1 MSSYNVVLSTD
12 EATVVAEYTPE
23 KQNRTQYQSEAEL
36 EDAMIRQLQAQ
47 GYEYLELHT
56 SQEMIANLR
65 SCLQELN
72 DYTFTDSEW
81 DRFFKTVIANRGDGI
96 KEKTEKIQK
105 DYIQAFKTDDG
116 TTINIK
122 LIEKQNNDRN
132 SIYKN
137 KLQVIRQYTVTGN
150 FDNRYDVSILVNG
163 LPLVHVELKR
173 RGVPIKEAFNQIDRY
188 QRDSF
193 WADAGLYE
201 YVQIFVI
208 SNGTFTKYY
217 SNSTRFNVV
226 EEHNGKRKAKKTGS
240 SSFEFTSYWADA
252 KNKTIIDLVDFTKT
266 FLAKHAILKILT
278 QFCVFTSNKMLMVM
292 RPYQIA
298 ATEQIVNQI
307 QITENYKKW
316 GKLQAGGYIWHTTGS
331 GKTLTSFKTAQIVSD
346 LSYVDKVM
354 FVVDRQDLDYQTM
367 REYDR
372 FEKGAANGSKN
383 TEKLKKN
390 LDDDTKKIVVTTI
403 QKLDSFIKKYDD
415 HEIFGKKCILIFDEC
430 HRSQFGSMHLLITK
444 KFKKYALFGFTGTPI
459 FAVNTST
466 SGGGRISDASQAFKK
481 KDSKFKL
488 KTTDQ
493 AFGRRLHTYTV
504 VNAINDK
511 NVLPFKVDYVNTMKD
526 NRGDDTLIEAID
538 DEKIILSELR
548 VSNVVRYILEHYNQK
563 TMKAGQ
569 VFNYSTVTNVVD
581 YVANFGK
588 TDDKGE
594 ALVEEIREEVKRQGF
609 NSIFAVSSINA
620 AKVYYEELKK
630 QIKDNPKYKGFKI
643 ATIYSYGV
651 NEDDTSTDYLIDED
665 SDSTDALDVDDR
677 AFLSNAIDEYN
688 KTFNT
693 QYDTSGTLFPNYYK
707 DLSMRV
713 KNGEIDILI
722 VVNMFLTGFDATGL
736 NTLWVDKNLKQH
748 GLIQAFSRTNR
759 ILNAVKAYGNIVCF
773 RDLRKQVDDAIAL
786 FGDEEAKGIVI
797 LKSFKDYYNGYTD
810 TDKNGKQQHH
820 AGYKELVEKL
830 YAEYPLPIDIM
841 GEEKKKQFIKLF
853 GAILRLLNIL
863 RSFDEFAGKEIFT
876 EGELQDYLSYYGV
889 LYDEFKVVIT
899 KDDVSAD
906 IVFEMELVKQ
916 IVVNIDYILNLIKQY
931 HDKHILDK
939 EIPADITRAISSNP
953 ELKPKKELIERFITS
968 LNAESDVMTDWLK
981 FKAEQKEKELQQLIA
996 DEKLKEE
1003 PARALVEKIFR
1014 IGECEPSDAA
1024 IAEILP
1030 PISRF
1035 KAGLLAET
1043 KLRVT
1048 EKLKDFFIRY
1058 FD

>member
-1 MSSYNVVLSTD
+1 MQNYNVVLSTD
-12 EATVVAEYTPE
+12 EATVVAEYSPE
-23 KQNRTQYQSEAEL
+23 KQNRIQYQLEAEL
-36 EDAMIRQLQAQ
+36 EDAMIKQLQAQ

-56 SQEMIANLR
+56 PQEMVDNLR
-65 SCLQELN
+65 ICMQELN
-72 DYTFTDSEW
+72 GYTFADSEW

-116 TTINIK
+116 TTMNIK
-122 LIEKQNNDRN
+122 LIEKQN
-132 SIYKN
+132 IHKN
-137 KLQVIRQYTVTGN
+137 KLQVIHQYATTGN

-163 LPLVHVELKR
+163 LPLVHIELKR

-201 YVQIFVI
+201 YIQIFVI

-266 FLAKHAILKILT
+266 FLAKHAILKVLT

-298 ATEQIVNQI
+298 ATEAIVNQI
-307 QITENYKKW
+307 QIAENYKLW
-316 GKLQAGGYIWHTTGS
+316 GKVKAGGYIWHTTGS
-331 GKTLTSFKTAQIVSD
+331 GKTLTSFKTAQIVSE
-346 LSYVDKVM
+346 LSFVDKVM

-415 HEIFGKKCILIFDEC
+415 HAIFGKKCVLIFDEC
-430 HRSQFGSMHLLITK
+430 HRSQFGSMHMLITK

-459 FAVNTST
+459 FTVNANMSNG
-466 SGGGRISDASQAFKK
+466 SRISDASQAFTKK
-481 KDSKFKL
+481 ESKLHL
-488 KTTDQ
+488 KTTEQ

-504 VNAINDK
+504 VHAINDK
-511 NVLPFKVDYVNTMKD
+511 NVLPFKVDYVNTVKD
-526 NRGDDTLIEAID
+526 NKGDDTLIEAID
-538 DEKIILSELR
+538 DEKILLSEVR
-548 VSNVVRYILEHYNQK
+548 VSNVVRYVLEHYNQK
-563 TMKAGQ
+563 TMKSGQ
-569 VFNYSTVTNVVD
+569 MFNYSTVTNVTD

-588 TDDKGE
+588 TDAMGE
-594 ALVEEIREEVKRQGF
+594 ILIEEVRAEVKRQGF
-609 NSIFAVSSINA
+609 NSIFAVSSIAA
-620 AKVYYEELKK
+620 AKVYYEEFKK
-630 QIKDNPKYKGFKI
+630 QIKANPKYKGFKI

-651 NEDDTSTDYLIDED
+651 NGDDTSTDYLMDED
-665 SDSTDALDVDDR
+665 SDSTDALNVDDR
-677 AFLSNAIDEYN
+677 AFLANAIDEYN
-688 KTFNT
+688 QTFGT

-713 KNGEIDILI
+713 KNGEVDILI

-786 FGDEEAKGIVI
+786 FGDDEAKGIVI
-797 LKSFKDYYNGYTD
+797 LKSFNDYYNGYSD
-810 TDKNGKQQHH
+810 TDKNGKTQHH

-830 YAEYPLPIDIM
+830 YTEYPLPVEII
-841 GEEKKKQFIKLF
+841 GEERKKQFIKLF

-876 EGELQDYLSYYGV
+876 EADLQDYLSYYGE
-889 LYDEFKVVIT
+889 LYDEFKVVVV

-939 EIPADITRAISSNP
+939 EMPADITRAISSNP

-968 LNAESDVMTDWLK
+968 LNAESDVMADWTT
-981 FKAEQKEKELQQLIA
+981 FKAMQKEKELAQLIA

-1030 PISRF
+1030 AISRF

-1043 KLRVT
+1043 KLRVS
-1048 EKLKDFFIRY
+1048 EKLKEFFIRY
-1058 FD
+1058 YD

>member
-1 MSSYNVVLSTD
+1 MQSYNVVLSTD
-12 EATVVAEYTPE
+12 EATVVAEYSPE
-23 KQNRTQYQSEAEL
+23 KQNRKQYQSEAEL
-36 EDAMIRQLQAQ
+36 EDAMIKQLQAQ

-56 SQEMIANLR
+56 PQEMIDNFR
-65 SCLQELN
+65 ICMQELN
-72 DYTFTDSEW
+72 GYTFTDSEW

-116 TTINIK
+116 TTMNIK
-122 LIEKQNNDRN
+122 LIEKQN
-132 SIYKN
+132 IHKN
-137 KLQVIRQYTVTGN
+137 KLQVIHQYATTGN

-163 LPLVHVELKR
+163 LQLVHIELKR

-201 YVQIFVI
+201 YIQIFVI

-298 ATEQIVNQI
+298 ATEAIVNQV
-307 QITENYKKW
+307 QIAENYKRW
-316 GKLQAGGYIWHTTGS
+316 GTIEAGGYIWHTTGS
-331 GKTLTSFKTAQIVSD
+331 GKTLTSFKAAQIVSE
-346 LSYVDKVM
+346 LAFVDKVM

-415 HEIFGKKCILIFDEC
+415 HAIFGNKCILIFDEC

-459 FAVNTST
+459 FTANANT
-466 SGGGRISDASQAFKK
+466 SGGGRISDASQAFTKK
-481 KDSKFKL
+481 ESKFHL
-488 KTTDQ
+488 KTTEQ
-493 AFGRRLHTYTV
+493 AFGRKLHTYTV
-504 VNAINDK
+504 VHAINDK
-511 NVLPFKVDYVNTMKD
+511 NVLPFKVDYVNTVKD
-526 NRGDDTLIEAID
+526 NMGDDSLIEAID
-538 DEKIILSELR
+538 DEKILLSEVR
-548 VSNVVRYILEHYNQK
+548 VSNVVRYILERYNQK

-594 ALVEEIREEVKRQGF
+594 ALVDEVRVEMKRQGF
-609 NSIFAVSSINA
+609 NSIFAVSSISA
-620 AKVYYEELKK
+620 AKVYYEEFKK
-630 QIKDNPKYKGFKI
+630 QIKANPKYKGFKI

-651 NEDDTSTDYLIDED
+651 NEDDTSTDYLMDED
-665 SDSTDALDVDDR
+665 SDSTEALSVDDR
-677 AFLSNAIDEYN
+677 AFLAHVIEEYN
-688 KTFNT
+688 QTFGT
-693 QYDTSGTLFPNYYK
+693 QYDTSTTLFPNYYK

-773 RDLRKQVDDAIAL
+773 RNLRKEVDDAIAL
-786 FGDEEAKGIVI
+786 FGDDEAKGIVI
-797 LKSFKDYYNGYTD
+797 LKSFNDYYNGYSD
-810 TDKNGKQQHH
+810 TDKNGKPQHH
-820 AGYKELVEKL
+820 AGYKELVERL

-876 EGELQDYLSYYGV
+876 EGDLQDYLSYYGV
-889 LYDEFKVVIT
+889 LYDEFKVVVT

-968 LNAESDVMTDWLK
+968 LNAESDVMTDWVK
-981 FKAEQKEKELQQLIA
+981 FKAEQKEKELTQLIA
-996 DEKLKEE
+996 NEKLKEE

-1014 IGECEPSDAA
+1014 IGECEPSDAT

-1043 KLRVT
+1043 KMRVV
-1048 EKLKDFFIRY
+1048 EKLKEFFVRY

>member
-1 MSSYNVVLSTD
+1 MRNFNVVMATD
-12 EATVVAEYTPE
+12 EATVVAEYNPE
-23 KQNRTQYQSEAEL
+23 KQNRKQYQSEAEL
-36 EDAMIRQLQAQ
+36 EDAMIKQLQAQ
-47 GYEYLELHT
+47 GYEYLEIHT
-56 SQEMIANLR
+56 PQEMVDNLR
-65 SCLQELN
+65 ICIQELN
-72 DYTFTDSEW
+72 GYTFTDSEW
-81 DRFFKTVIANRGDGI
+81 DRFFKTVIANKGDGI

-116 TTINIK
+116 TTMNIR
-122 LIEKQNNDRN
+122 LIEKQN
-132 SIYKN
+132 IHKN
-137 KLQVIRQYTVTGN
+137 KLQVIHQYATTGN

-163 LPLVHVELKR
+163 LPLVHIELKR

-188 QRDSF
+188 QRESF

-201 YVQIFVI
+201 YIQIFVI

-266 FLAKHAILKILT
+266 FFAKHAILKILT

-298 ATEQIVNQI
+298 ATEAIVNQI
-307 QITENYKKW
+307 QIAENYKRW
-316 GKLQAGGYIWHTTGS
+316 GTIKAGGYIWHTTGS
-331 GKTLTSFKTAQIVSD
+331 GKTLTSFKTAQIVSE
-346 LSYVDKVM
+346 LPCVDKVM

-415 HEIFGKKCILIFDEC
+415 HAIFGKKCILIFDEC
-430 HRSQFGSMHLLITK
+430 HRSQFGSMHVLITK

-459 FAVNTST
+459 FTSNANT
-466 SGGGRISDASQAFKK
+466 SGGGRISDAAQAFTKK
-481 KDSKFKL
+481 ESKFHL
-488 KTTDQ
+488 KTTEQ
-493 AFGRRLHTYTV
+493 AFGRKLHTYTV
-504 VNAINDK
+504 VHAINDK
-511 NVLPFKVDYVNTMKD
+511 NVLPFKVDYVNTIKD
-526 NRGDDTLIEAID
+526 NTGDDSLIEAID
-538 DEKIILSELR
+538 DEKILLSETR
-548 VSNVVRYILEHYNQK
+548 ISNVVRYILEHYNQK
-563 TMKAGQ
+563 TMKAGR
-569 VFNYSTVTNVVD
+569 VFDYSTVTNVVD
-581 YVANFGK
+581 YVVNFGK
-588 TDDKGE
+588 TDAEGK
-594 ALVEEIREEVKRQGF
+594 ALIEEVRVDVKRKGF
-609 NSIFAVSSINA
+609 NSIFAVSSIGA
-620 AKVYYEELKK
+620 AKVYYEEFKK
-630 QIKDNPKYKGFKI
+630 QIKGNPKYKGLKV

-651 NEDDTSTDYLIDED
+651 NEDDTSTDYLMDED
-665 SDSTDALDVDDR
+665 SDSTEALSVDDR
-677 AFLSNAIDEYN
+677 AFLANVIDEYN
-688 KTFNT
+688 QTFGT

-786 FGDEEAKGIVI
+786 FGDDEAKGIVI
-797 LKSFKDYYNGYTD
+797 LKSFNDYYNGYID
-810 TDKNGKQQHH
+810 NDKNGKSQHH
-820 AGYKELVEKL
+820 AGYKELVERL
-830 YAEYPLPIDIM
+830 YAEYPLPVDIM
-841 GEEKKKQFIKLF
+841 GEEKKTQFIKLF

-876 EGELQDYLSYYGV
+876 EGDLQDYLSYYGV
-889 LYDEFKVVIT
+889 LYDEFKVVVT

-931 HDKHILDK
+931 HEKHILNK
-939 EIPADITRAISSNP
+939 EVPADIVRAISSNP
-953 ELKPKKELIERFITS
+953 ELKPKKELIEKFITS
-968 LNAESDVMTDWLK
+968 LNAESDVMMDWVT
-981 FKAEQKEKELQQLIA
+981 FKKEQKEKELALLIA
-996 DEKLKEE
+996 DENLKEE

-1035 KAGLLAET
+1035 KASLLSET
-1043 KLRVT
+1043 KMRVT
-1048 EKLKDFFIRY
+1048 EKMKEFFNRY

>member
-1 MSSYNVVLSTD
+1 MATD
-12 EATVVAEYTPE
+12 EATVVAEYNPE
-23 KQNRTQYQSEAEL
+23 KQNRKQYQSEAEL
-36 EDAMIRQLQAQ
+36 EDAMIKQLQAQ
-47 GYEYLELHT
+47 GYEYLEIHT
-56 SQEMIANLR
+56 PQEMVDNLR
-65 SCLQELN
+65 ICIQELN
-72 DYTFTDSEW
+72 GYTFTDSEW
-81 DRFFKTVIANRGDGI
+81 DRFFKTVIANKGDGI

-116 TTINIK
+116 TTMNIR
-122 LIEKQNNDRN
+122 LIEKQN
-132 SIYKN
+132 IHKN
-137 KLQVIRQYTVTGN
+137 KLQVIHQYATTGN

-163 LPLVHVELKR
+163 LPLVHIELKR

-188 QRDSF
+188 QRESF

-201 YVQIFVI
+201 YIQIFVI

-266 FLAKHAILKILT
+266 FFAKHAILKILT

-298 ATEQIVNQI
+298 ATEAIVNQI
-307 QITENYKKW
+307 QIAENYKRW
-316 GKLQAGGYIWHTTGS
+316 GTIKAGGYIWHTTGS
-331 GKTLTSFKTAQIVSD
+331 GKTLTSFKTAQIVSE
-346 LSYVDKVM
+346 LPCVDKVM

-415 HEIFGKKCILIFDEC
+415 HAIFGKKCILIFDEC
-430 HRSQFGSMHLLITK
+430 HRSQFGSMHVLITK

-459 FAVNTST
+459 FTSNANT
-466 SGGGRISDASQAFKK
+466 SGGGRISDAAQAFTKK
-481 KDSKFKL
+481 ESKFHL
-488 KTTDQ
+488 KTTEQ
-493 AFGRRLHTYTV
+493 AFGRKLHTYTV
-504 VNAINDK
+504 VHAINDK
-511 NVLPFKVDYVNTMKD
+511 NVLPFKVDYVNTIKD
-526 NRGDDTLIEAID
+526 NTGDDSLIEAID
-538 DEKIILSELR
+538 DEKILLSETR
-548 VSNVVRYILEHYNQK
+548 ISNVVRYILEHYNQK
-563 TMKAGQ
+563 TMKAGR
-569 VFNYSTVTNVVD
+569 VFDYSTVTNVVD
-581 YVANFGK
+581 YVVNFGK
-588 TDDKGE
+588 TDAEGK
-594 ALVEEIREEVKRQGF
+594 ALIEEVRVDVKRKGF
-609 NSIFAVSSINA
+609 NSIFAVSSIGA
-620 AKVYYEELKK
+620 AKVYYEEFKK
-630 QIKDNPKYKGFKI
+630 QIKGNPKYKGLKV

-651 NEDDTSTDYLIDED
+651 NEDDTSTDYLMDED
-665 SDSTDALDVDDR
+665 SDSTEALSVDDR
-677 AFLSNAIDEYN
+677 AFLANVIDEYN
-688 KTFNT
+688 QTFGT

-786 FGDEEAKGIVI
+786 FGDDEAKGIVI
-797 LKSFKDYYNGYTD
+797 LKSFNDYYNGYID
-810 TDKNGKQQHH
+810 NDKNGKSQHH
-820 AGYKELVEKL
+820 AGYKELVERL
-830 YAEYPLPIDIM
+830 YAEYPLPVDIM
-841 GEEKKKQFIKLF
+841 GEEKKTQFIKLF

-876 EGELQDYLSYYGV
+876 EGDLQDYLSYYGV
-889 LYDEFKVVIT
+889 LYDEFKVVVT

-931 HDKHILDK
+931 HEKHILNK
-939 EIPADITRAISSNP
+939 EVPADIVRAISSNP
-953 ELKPKKELIERFITS
+953 ELKPKKELIEKFITS
-968 LNAESDVMTDWLK
+968 LNAESDVMMDWVT
-981 FKAEQKEKELQQLIA
+981 FKKEQKEKELALLIA
-996 DEKLKEE
+996 DENLKEE

-1035 KAGLLAET
+1035 KASLLSET
-1043 KLRVT
+1043 KMRVT
-1048 EKLKDFFIRY
+1048 EKMKEFFNRY

>member
-1 MSSYNVVLSTD
+1 MQNFNVVMATD
-12 EATVVAEYTPE
+12 EATVVAEYSPE
-23 KQNRTQYQSEAEL
+23 KQNRKQYQSEAEL
-36 EDAMIRQLQAQ
+36 EDAMIKQLQAQ
-47 GYEYLELHT
+47 GYEYLKLHT
-56 SQEMIANLR
+56 PQEMIDNLR
-65 SCLQELN
+65 ICMQELN
-72 DYTFTDSEW
+72 GYTFTDAEW

-105 DYIQAFKTDDG
+105 DYIQAFKTDNG
-116 TTINIK
+116 TTMNIK
-122 LIEKQNNDRN
+122 LIEKQN
-132 SIYKN
+132 IHKN
-137 KLQVIRQYTVTGN
+137 KLQVIHQYATTGN

-163 LPLVHVELKR
+163 LPLVHIELKR
-173 RGVPIKEAFNQIDRY
+173 RGVPIKEAFHQIDRY

-201 YVQIFVI
+201 YIQIFVI

-266 FLAKHAILKILT
+266 FLAKHAVLKILT
-278 QFCVFTSNKMLMVM
+278 QYCVFTSNKMLMVM

-307 QITENYKKW
+307 QIAENYKKW
-316 GKLQAGGYIWHTTGS
+316 GTIEAGGYIWHTTGS
-331 GKTLTSFKTAQIVSD
+331 GKTLTSFKTAQIVSE
-346 LSYVDKVM
+346 LGFVDKVM

-383 TEKLKKN
+383 TEKLKRN

-415 HEIFGKKCILIFDEC
+415 HAIFGKKCILIFDEC

-459 FAVNTST
+459 FTANAGT
-466 SGGGRISDASQAFKK
+466 SGDGRISDASQAFTKK
-481 KDSKFKL
+481 VSKFHL
-488 KTTDQ
+488 KTTAQ
-493 AFGRRLHTYTV
+493 AFGRKLHTYTV
-504 VNAINDK
+504 VHAINDK
-511 NVLPFKVDYVNTMKD
+511 NVLPFKVDYVNTIKD
-526 NRGDDTLIEAID
+526 NMGDDTLIEAID
-538 DEKIILSELR
+538 DEKILLSEIR
-548 VSNVVRYILEHYNQK
+548 VTNVVRYILEHYNQK

-569 VFNYSTVTNVVD
+569 IFNYSTVINVAD

-588 TDDKGE
+588 TNDKGE
-594 ALVEEIREEVKRQGF
+594 ALVEEVRVEMKRQGF
-609 NSIFAVSSINA
+609 NSIFAVSSIRA
-620 AKVYYEELKK
+620 AKVYYEEFKK
-630 QIKDNPKYKGFKI
+630 QIKENPKYKNFKI

-651 NEDDTSTDYLIDED
+651 NEDDTSTDYLMDED
-665 SDSTDALDVDDR
+665 SDSTDALSVDDR
-677 AFLSNAIDEYN
+677 AFLANVIDEYN
-688 KTFNT
+688 QNFGT

-786 FGDEEAKGIVI
+786 FGDDEAKGIVI
-797 LKSFKDYYNGYTD
+797 LKSFNDYYNGYRD
-810 TDKNGKQQHH
+810 NDKNGKTQYH

-830 YAEYPLPIDIM
+830 YVEYSLPIDIM

-863 RSFDEFAGKEIFT
+863 RSFDEFASKEIFT
-876 EGELQDYLSYYGV
+876 EGDLQDYLSYYGE
-889 LYDEFKVVIT
+889 LYKEFKVAVT

-939 EIPADITRAISSNP
+939 EIPADITRAISPNP
-953 ELKPKKELIERFITS
+953 ELKPKKELIERFITN

-981 FKAEQKEKELQQLIA
+981 FKEEQKEKELQQLIA
-996 DEKLKEE
+996 DERLKEE

-1035 KAGLLAET
+1035 KAGVLVGT
-1043 KLRVT
+1043 KMRVN

>member
-1 MSSYNVVLSTD
+1 MQNFNVVMVTD
-12 EATVVAEYTPE
+12 EATVVAEYSPE
-23 KQNRTQYQSEAEL
+23 KQNRKQYQSEAEL
-36 EDAMIRQLQAQ
+36 EDAMIKQLQAQ

-56 SQEMIANLR
+56 PQEMIDNLR
-65 SCLQELN
+65 ICMQELN
-72 DYTFTDSEW
+72 GYTFTESEW
-81 DRFFKTVIANRGDGI
+81 DRFFKTVIANRGDRI
-96 KEKTEKIQK
+96 QEKTEKIQK

-116 TTINIK
+116 TTMNIK
-122 LIEKQNNDRN
+122 LIEKQN
-132 SIYKN
+132 IHKN
-137 KLQVIRQYTVTGN
+137 KLQVIHQYATTGN

-163 LPLVHVELKR
+163 LPLVHIELKR

-201 YVQIFVI
+201 YIQIFVI

-252 KNKTIIDLVDFTKT
+252 KNKAIIDLVDFTRT

-278 QFCVFTSNKMLMVM
+278 QYCVFTSNKMLMVM

-298 ATEQIVNQI
+298 ATEQIVNQV
-307 QITENYKKW
+307 QIAENYKRW
-316 GKLQAGGYIWHTTGS
+316 GTIEAGGYIWHTTGS
-331 GKTLTSFKTAQIVSD
+331 GKTLTSFKTAQIVSE
-346 LSYVDKVM
+346 LAFVDKVM

-415 HEIFGKKCILIFDEC
+415 HAIFGKKCILIFDEC

-459 FAVNTST
+459 FTANANI
-466 SGGGRISDASQAFKK
+466 SGGGRISDASQAFTKK
-481 KDSKFKL
+481 ESKFHL
-488 KTTDQ
+488 KTTEQ
-493 AFGRRLHTYTV
+493 AFGRKLHTYTV
-504 VNAINDK
+504 VHAINDK
-511 NVLPFKVDYVNTMKD
+511 NVLPFKVDYVNTVKD
-526 NRGDDTLIEAID
+526 NMGDDSLIEAID
-538 DEKIILSELR
+538 GEKILLSEIR

-594 ALVEEIREEVKRQGF
+594 ALVEEVRVEMKRQGF
-609 NSIFAVSSINA
+609 NSIFAVSSISA
-620 AKVYYEELKK
+620 AKVYYEEFKK
-630 QIKDNPKYKGFKI
+630 QIKANPKYKGFKI

-651 NEDDTSTDYLIDED
+651 NEDDTSTDYLMDED
-665 SDSTDALDVDDR
+665 SDSTDALSVDDR
-677 AFLSNAIDEYN
+677 AFLANAIDEYN
-688 KTFNT
+688 QTFGT

-786 FGDEEAKGIVI
+786 FGDDEAKGIVI
-797 LKSFKDYYNGYTD
+797 LKSFNDYYNGYSD
-810 TDKNGKQQHH
+810 TDKNGKPQHH
-820 AGYKELVEKL
+820 AGYKELVERL
-830 YAEYPLPIDIM
+830 YTEYPLPIDIM

-876 EGELQDYLSYYGV
+876 EGDLQDYLSYYGV
-889 LYDEFKVVIT
+889 LYDEFKVVVT

-939 EIPADITRAISSNP
+939 EIPSDITRAILSNP
-953 ELKPKKELIERFITS
+953 ELKPKKELIERFIMS
-968 LNAESDVMTDWLK
+968 LNAESDVMTDWQK
-981 FKAEQKEKELQQLIA
+981 FKAEEKEKELTQLIA
-996 DEKLKEE
+996 DERLKEE
-1003 PARALVEKIFR
+1003 PARALVEKLFR

-1043 KLRVT
+1043 KTRVT
-1048 EKLKDFFIRY
+1048 EKLKDFFVRY

>member
-1 MSSYNVVLSTD
+1 MQNFNVVMATD
-12 EATVVAEYTPE
+12 EATVVSEYSPE
-23 KQNRTQYQSEAEL
+23 KQNRKQYQSEAEL
-36 EDAMIRQLQAQ
+36 EDAMIKQLQAQ

-56 SQEMIANLR
+56 PQEMIDNLR
-65 SCLQELN
+65 VCMQELN
-72 DYTFTDSEW
+72 GYTFTDSEW

-105 DYIQAFKTDDG
+105 DYIQAFKTDEG
-116 TTINIK
+116 TTMNIK
-122 LIEKQNNDRN
+122 LIEKQN
-132 SIYKN
+132 IHKN
-137 KLQVIRQYTVTGN
+137 KLQVIHQYTTTGN

-163 LPLVHVELKR
+163 LPLVHIELKR
-173 RGVPIKEAFNQIDRY
+173 RGIPIKEAFNQIDRY

-201 YVQIFVI
+201 YIQIFVI

-278 QFCVFTSNKMLMVM
+278 QYCVFTSNKMLMVM

-298 ATEQIVNQI
+298 ATEQIVNQV
-307 QITENYKKW
+307 QIAENYKRW
-316 GKLQAGGYIWHTTGS
+316 GTIEAGGYIWHTTGS
-331 GKTLTSFKTAQIVSD
+331 GKTLTSFKTAQIVSE
-346 LSYVDKVM
+346 LAFVDKVM

-390 LDDDTKKIVVTTI
+390 LDDDTKRIVVTTI

-415 HEIFGKKCILIFDEC
+415 HAIFGKKCILIFDEC

-459 FAVNTST
+459 FTANANT
-466 SGGGRISDASQAFKK
+466 SGGGRISDASQAFTKK
-481 KDSKFKL
+481 ESKFHL
-488 KTTDQ
+488 KTTEQ
-493 AFGRRLHTYTV
+493 AFGRKLHTYTV
-504 VNAINDK
+504 VHAINDK
-511 NVLPFKVDYVNTMKD
+511 NVLPFKVDYVNTVKD
-526 NRGDDTLIEAID
+526 NMGDDSLIEAID
-538 DEKIILSELR
+538 DEKILLSEIR

-569 VFNYSTVTNVVD
+569 VFNYSIVTNVVD
-581 YVANFGK
+581 YVVNFGK
-588 TDDKGE
+588 MDAKGE
-594 ALVEEIREEVKRQGF
+594 ALVEEVRVEMKRQGF
-609 NSIFAVSSINA
+609 NSIFAVSSISA
-620 AKVYYEELKK
+620 AKVYYEEFKK
-630 QIKDNPKYKGFKI
+630 QIKANPKYKGFKI

-651 NEDDTSTDYLIDED
+651 NEDDTSTDYLMDED
-665 SDSTDALDVDDR
+665 SDSTDALSVDDR
-677 AFLSNAIDEYN
+677 AFLANAIYEYN
-688 KTFNT
+688 QTFGT

-786 FGDEEAKGIVI
+786 FGDDEAKGIVI
-797 LKSFKDYYNGYTD
+797 LKSFNDYYNGYSD
-810 TDKNGKQQHH
+810 TDKNGKLQHH
-820 AGYKELVEKL
+820 AGYKELVERL

-876 EGELQDYLSYYGV
+876 EGDLQDYLSYYGV
-889 LYDEFKVVIT
+889 LYDEFKVVVT

-968 LNAESDVMTDWLK
+968 LNAESDVMTDWVK
-981 FKAEQKEKELQQLIA
+981 FKAEQKEKELTQLIA

-1043 KLRVT
+1043 KMRVM

>member
-1 MSSYNVVLSTD
+1 MQNYNVVLATD
-12 EATVVAEYTPE
+12 EATVVAEYSPE
-23 KQNRTQYQSEAEL
+23 KQNRKQYQSEAEL
-36 EDAMIRQLQAQ
+36 EDAMIKQLQAQ

-56 SQEMIANLR
+56 PQEMVDNLR
-65 SCLQELN
+65 ICMQELN
-72 DYTFTDSEW
+72 GYTFTDSEW

-116 TTINIK
+116 STMNIK
-122 LIEKQNNDRN
+122 LIEKQN
-132 SIYKN
+132 IHKN
-137 KLQVIRQYTVTGN
+137 KLQVIHQYATTGN

-163 LPLVHVELKR
+163 LPLVHIELKR

-201 YVQIFVI
+201 YIQIFVI

-298 ATEQIVNQI
+298 ATEAIVNQV
-307 QITENYKKW
+307 QIAENYKRW
-316 GKLQAGGYIWHTTGS
+316 GTIEAGGYIWHTTGS
-331 GKTLTSFKTAQIVSD
+331 GKTLTSFKAAQIVSE
-346 LSYVDKVM
+346 LAFVDKVM

-415 HEIFGKKCILIFDEC
+415 HTIFGKKCILIFDEC

-459 FAVNTST
+459 FTANANT
-466 SGGGRISDASQAFKK
+466 SGGGRISDASQAFAKK
-481 KDSKFKL
+481 ESKFHL
-488 KTTDQ
+488 KTTEQ
-493 AFGRRLHTYTV
+493 AFGRKLHTYTV
-504 VNAINDK
+504 VHAINDK
-511 NVLPFKVDYVNTMKD
+511 NVLPFKVDYVNTVKD
-526 NRGDDTLIEAID
+526 NMGDDSLIEAID
-538 DEKIILSELR
+538 DEKILLSETR
-548 VSNVVRYILEHYNQK
+548 VTNVVRYILEHYNQK

-594 ALVEEIREEVKRQGF
+594 VLVEEIRVEMKRQGF
-609 NSIFAVSSINA
+609 NSIFAVSSISA
-620 AKVYYEELKK
+620 AKVYYEEFKK
-630 QIKDNPKYKGFKI
+630 QIKANPKYKGFKI

-651 NEDDTSTDYLIDED
+651 NEDDTSTDYLMDED
-665 SDSTDALDVDDR
+665 SDSTDALSVDDR
-677 AFLSNAIDEYN
+677 AFLAHTIEEYN
-688 KTFNT
+688 QTFGT
-693 QYDTSGTLFPNYYK
+693 QYDTSATLFPNYYK

-713 KNGEIDILI
+713 KNGEVDILI

-736 NTLWVDKNLKQH
+736 NTLWVDKNLKMH

-773 RDLRKQVDDAIAL
+773 RNLRKEVDDAIAL
-786 FGDEEAKGIVI
+786 FGDDEAKGIVI
-797 LKSFKDYYNGYTD
+797 LKSFNDYYNGYSD
-810 TDKNGKQQHH
+810 TDKNGKPQHH

-830 YAEYPLPIDIM
+830 YAQYPLPIDIM

-876 EGELQDYLSYYGV
+876 EGDLQDYLSYYGV
-889 LYDEFKVVIT
+889 LYDEFKVVVT

-968 LNAESDVMTDWLK
+968 LNAESDVMTDWVK
-981 FKAEQKEKELQQLIA
+981 FKAEQKEKELTQLIA

-1014 IGECEPSDAA
+1014 IGECEPSDAT

-1043 KLRVT
+1043 KMRVV
-1048 EKLKDFFIRY
+1048 EKLKEFFVRY

>member
-1 MSSYNVVLSTD
+1 MQSYNVVLSTD
-12 EATVVAEYTPE
+12 EATVVAEYSPE
-23 KQNRTQYQSEAEL
+23 KQNRKQYQSEAEL
-36 EDAMIRQLQAQ
+36 EDAMIKQLQAQ

-56 SQEMIANLR
+56 PQEMIDNFR
-65 SCLQELN
+65 ICMQELN
-72 DYTFTDSEW
+72 GYTFTDSEW

-116 TTINIK
+116 TTMNIK
-122 LIEKQNNDRN
+122 LIEKQN
-132 SIYKN
+132 IHKN
-137 KLQVIRQYTVTGN
+137 KLQVIHQYATTGN

-163 LPLVHVELKR
+163 LPLVHIELKR

-201 YVQIFVI
+201 YIQIFVI

-298 ATEQIVNQI
+298 ATEAIVNQV
-307 QITENYKKW
+307 QIAENYKRW
-316 GKLQAGGYIWHTTGS
+316 GTIEAGGYIWHTTGS
-331 GKTLTSFKTAQIVSD
+331 GKTLTSFKAAQIVSE
-346 LSYVDKVM
+346 LAFVDKVM

-415 HEIFGKKCILIFDEC
+415 HAIFGKKCILIFDEC

-459 FAVNTST
+459 FTANANT
-466 SGGGRISDASQAFKK
+466 SGGGRISDASQAFTKK
-481 KDSKFKL
+481 ESKFHL
-488 KTTDQ
+488 KTTEQ
-493 AFGRRLHTYTV
+493 AFGRKLHTYTV
-504 VNAINDK
+504 VHAINDK
-511 NVLPFKVDYVNTMKD
+511 NVLPFKVDYVNTVKD
-526 NRGDDTLIEAID
+526 NMGDDSLIEAID
-538 DEKIILSELR
+538 DEKILLSEVR
-548 VSNVVRYILEHYNQK
+548 VSNVVRYILERYNQK

-594 ALVEEIREEVKRQGF
+594 ALVDEVRVEMKRQGF
-609 NSIFAVSSINA
+609 NSIFAVSSISA
-620 AKVYYEELKK
+620 AKVYYEEFKK
-630 QIKDNPKYKGFKI
+630 QIKANPKYKGFKI

-651 NEDDTSTDYLIDED
+651 NEDDTSTDYLMDED
-665 SDSTDALDVDDR
+665 SDSTEALSVDDR
-677 AFLSNAIDEYN
+677 AFLAHVIEEYN
-688 KTFNT
+688 QTFGT
-693 QYDTSGTLFPNYYK
+693 QYDTSTTLFPNYYK

-773 RDLRKQVDDAIAL
+773 RNLRKEVDDAIAL
-786 FGDEEAKGIVI
+786 FGDDEAKGIVI
-797 LKSFKDYYNGYTD
+797 LKSFNDYYNGYSD
-810 TDKNGKQQHH
+810 TDKNGKPQHH
-820 AGYKELVEKL
+820 AGYKELVERL

-876 EGELQDYLSYYGV
+876 EGDLQDYLSYYGV
-889 LYDEFKVVIT
+889 LYDEFKVVVT

-968 LNAESDVMTDWLK
+968 LNAESDVMTDWVK
-981 FKAEQKEKELQQLIA
+981 FKAEQKEKELTQLIA
-996 DEKLKEE
+996 NEKLKEE

-1014 IGECEPSDAA
+1014 IGECEPSDAT

-1043 KLRVT
+1043 KMRVV
-1048 EKLKDFFIRY
+1048 EKLKEFFVRY

>member
-1 MSSYNVVLSTD
+1 MQSYNVILSTD
-12 EATVVAEYTPE
+12 EATVVAEYCPE
-23 KQNRTQYQSEAEL
+23 KQNRIQYQSETEL
-36 EDAMIRQLQAQ
+36 EDAMIKQLQAQ

-56 SQEMIANLR
+56 PQEMVENLR
-65 SCLQELN
+65 ICMQELN
-72 DYTFTDSEW
+72 GYIFTDSEW

-105 DYIQAFKTDDG
+105 NHIQAFKTDDG
-116 TTINIK
+116 TTMNIK
-122 LIEKQNNDRN
+122 LIEKQN
-132 SIYKN
+132 IHKN
-137 KLQVIRQYTVTGN
+137 KLQVIHQYATTGN

-163 LPLVHVELKR
+163 LPLVHIELKR

-201 YVQIFVI
+201 YIQIFVI

-298 ATEQIVNQI
+298 ATEAIVNQI
-307 QITENYKKW
+307 QIAENYKWW
-316 GKLQAGGYIWHTTGS
+316 GAIEAGGYIWHTTGS

-383 TEKLKKN
+383 TDKLKQN

-403 QKLDSFIKKYDD
+403 QKLDSFIKKYDG
-415 HEIFGKKCILIFDEC
+415 HPIFAKKCVLVFDEC
-430 HRSQFGSMHLLITK
+430 HRSQFGSMHLIITK
-444 KFKKYALFGFTGTPI
+444 KFKNYALFGFTGTPI
-459 FAVNTST
+459 FAANAST
-466 SGGGRISDASQAFKK
+466 SGSGRISSAAQAFTRKADK
-481 KDSKFKL
+481 YNL

-493 AFGRRLHTYTV
+493 AFGKRLHTYTV
-504 VNAINDK
+504 VNAIDDK
-511 NVLPFKVDYVNTMKD
+511 NVLPFKVDYVNTIKD
-526 NRGDDTLIEAID
+526 NKGDDSLIEAID
-538 DEKIILSELR
+538 DEKLLLSEQR
-548 VSNVVRYILEHYNQK
+548 VANVVQYMLEHYNQK

-569 VFNYSTVTNVVD
+569 TFNYSTVTNVVE
-581 YVANFGK
+581 YVANFGR
-588 TDDKGE
+588 TNEKGE
-594 ALVEEIREEVKRQGF
+594 ALVDEIKVETKRQGF

-620 AKVYYEELKK
+620 AKVYYEELRK
-630 QIKDNPKYKGFKI
+630 QIANNPKYKNLKV

-651 NEDDTSTDYLIDED
+651 NEDDTSTDYLMDED
-665 SDSTDALDVDDR
+665 SDSTEALDVDDR
-677 AFLSNAIDEYN
+677 AFLAKAIDEYN
-688 KTFNT
+688 QDFGT
-693 QYDTSGTLFPNYYK
+693 QYDTSATLFPNYYK

-759 ILNAVKAYGNIVCF
+759 ILNSVKSYGNIVCF
-773 RDLRKQVDDAIAL
+773 RNLRKEVDDAIAL
-786 FGDEEAKGIVI
+786 FGDDDAKGIVI
-797 LKSFKDYYNGYTD
+797 LKSFNDYYNGYCD
-810 TDKNGKQQHH
+810 NDKNGKERYH
-820 AGYKELVEKL
+820 AGYRELVEKL
-830 YAEYPLPIDIM
+830 YADYPLPIHIL
-841 GEEKKKQFIKLF
+841 GEDKKKQFIKLF

-876 EGELQDYLSYYGV
+876 EADLQDYLSYYV
-889 LYDEFKVVIT
+889 MLYDEFKVVVV

-906 IVFEMELVKQ
+906 VVFEMELVKQ
-916 IVVNIDYILNLIKQY
+916 IVVNIDYILSLIQKY
-931 HDKHILDK
+931 HDKHSLDK

-953 ELKPKKELIERFITS
+953 ELKPKKDLIERFIAS
-968 LNAESDVMTDWLK
+968 LNAESDVMTDWVK
-981 FKAEQKEKELQQLIA
+981 FKAEEKEKELVQLIT

-1003 PARALVEKIFR
+1003 PTRILVDKLFR

-1043 KLRVT
+1043 KMRVR

>member
-1 MSSYNVVLSTD
+1 MQNYNIVLSTD
-12 EATVVAEYTPE
+12 EATVVAEYSPE
-23 KQNRTQYQSEAEL
+23 KQNRIQYQSEAEL
-36 EDAMIRQLQAQ
+36 EDAMIKQLQSQ

-56 SQEMIANLR
+56 PQEMIDNLR
-65 SCLQELN
+65 VCMQELN
-72 DYTFTDSEW
+72 DYTFSDDEW

-116 TTINIK
+116 TTRNIK
-122 LIEKQNNDRN
+122 LIEKQN
-132 SIYKN
+132 IHKN
-137 KLQVIRQYTVTGN
+137 KLQVIHQYATTGN

-163 LPLVHVELKR
+163 LPLVHIELKR

-201 YVQIFVI
+201 YIQIFVI

-240 SSFEFTSYWADA
+240 SSFEFTSFWADA

-298 ATEQIVNQI
+298 ATEAIINQMQIA
-307 QITENYKKW
+307 ENYKRW
-316 GKLQAGGYIWHTTGS
+316 GKLEAGGYIWHTTGS
-331 GKTLTSFKTAQIVSD
+331 GKTLTSFKTAQIMSE
-346 LSYVDKVM
+346 LAFVDKVM

-403 QKLDSFIKKYDD
+403 QKLDSFIKKYDN
-415 HEIFGKKCILIFDEC
+415 HEVFSKKCVLIFDEC

-459 FAVNTST
+459 FTVNANLSNG
-466 SGGGRISDASQAFKK
+466 SRISDASQAFSKK
-481 KDSKFKL
+481 ESKFHL
-488 KTTDQ
+488 KTTEQ

-504 VNAINDK
+504 VHAINDK
-511 NVLPFKVDYVNTMKD
+511 NVLPFKVDYVNTVKD
-526 NRGDDTLIEAID
+526 NNGDDTLIEAID
-538 DEKIILSELR
+538 DEKILLAETR
-548 VSNVVRYILEHYNQK
+548 VANVVQYILEHYNQK

-569 VFNYSTVTNVVD
+569 MFNYSMVTNVKD

-588 TDDKGE
+588 TDAMGNV
-594 ALVEEIREEVKRQGF
+594 LIEEVRTEVKRQGF
-609 NSIFAVSSINA
+609 NSIFAVSSIGA
-620 AKVYYEELKK
+620 AKVYYEEFKK
-630 QIKDNPKYKGFKI
+630 QIKANPKYKGFKI

-651 NEDDTSTDYLIDED
+651 NEDDSSTDYLMDED
-665 SDSTDALDVDDR
+665 SDSTEALSVDDR
-677 AFLSNAIDEYN
+677 AFLAKVIDEYN
-688 KTFNT
+688 QTFGT

-713 KNGEIDILI
+713 KNGEVDILI

-797 LKSFKDYYNGYTD
+797 LKTFNDYYNGYSD
-810 TDKNGKQQHH
+810 TDKNGKPQHH

-830 YAEYPLPIDIM
+830 YAEYPLPVDIM

-876 EGELQDYLSYYGV
+876 EADLQDYLSYYGM
-889 LYDEFKVVIT
+889 LYDEFKVVVV

-953 ELKPKKELIERFITS
+953 ELKPKKELIERFIMS
-968 LNAESDVMTDWLK
+968 LNAESDVMVDWAK
-981 FKAEQKEKELQQLIA
+981 FKAEQKEKELSRIIA
-996 DEKLKEE
+996 EETLKEE

-1035 KAGLLAET
+1035 KSGLLSET
-1043 KLRVT
+1043 KLRVV
-1048 EKLKDFFIRY
+1048 EKLKDFFVRY

>member
-1 MSSYNVVLSTD
+1 MQNFNVVMATD
-12 EATVVAEYTPE
+12 EATVVAEYSSE
-23 KQNRTQYQSEAEL
+23 KQNRKQYQSEAEL
-36 EDAMIRQLQAQ
+36 EDAMIKQLHTQ

-56 SQEMIANLR
+56 PQEMVDNLR
-65 SCLQELN
+65 ICMQELN
-72 DYTFTDSEW
+72 GYTFTDSEW

-116 TTINIK
+116 TTMNIK
-122 LIEKQNNDRN
+122 LIEKQN
-132 SIYKN
+132 IHKN
-137 KLQVIRQYTVTGN
+137 KLQVIHQYATTGN

-163 LPLVHVELKR
+163 LPLVHIELKC

-201 YVQIFVI
+201 YIQIFVI

-298 ATEQIVNQI
+298 ATEAIVNQI
-307 QITENYKKW
+307 QIAESYKLW
-316 GKLQAGGYIWHTTGS
+316 GKIKAGGYIWHTTGS
-331 GKTLTSFKTAQIVSD
+331 GKTLTSFKTAQIVSE
-346 LSYVDKVM
+346 LAFVDKVM

-415 HEIFGKKCILIFDEC
+415 HPIFNKKCVLIFDEC

-459 FAVNTST
+459 FTANANL
-466 SGGGRISDASQAFKK
+466 SGSGRISDASQAFTKK
-481 KDSKFKL
+481 ESKFHL
-488 KTTDQ
+488 KTTEQ
-493 AFGRRLHTYTV
+493 AFGRKLHTYTV
-504 VNAINDK
+504 VHAINDK
-511 NVLPFKVDYVNTMKD
+511 NVLPFKVDYVNTVKD
-526 NRGDDTLIEAID
+526 NNGDDALIEAID
-538 DEKIILSELR
+538 DEKILLSETR
-548 VSNVVRYILEHYNQK
+548 VSNVVCYILEHYNQK

-594 ALVEEIREEVKRQGF
+594 ALVEEIRADVKRQGF

-620 AKVYYEELKK
+620 AKVYYEEFKK
-630 QIKDNPKYKGFKI
+630 QIKEDPKYKDFKI

-651 NEDDTSTDYLIDED
+651 NEDDTSTDYLMDEN
-665 SDSTDALDVDDR
+665 SDSTDALSVDDR
-677 AFLSNAIDEYN
+677 AFLANAIDEYN
-688 KTFNT
+688 QTFGT

-736 NTLWVDKNLKQH
+736 NSLWVDKNLKQH

-773 RDLRKQVDDAIAL
+773 RDLKKQVDDAIAL
-786 FGDEEAKGIVI
+786 FGDDEAKGIVI
-797 LKSFKDYYNGYTD
+797 LKSFNDYYNGYSD
-810 TDKNGKQQHH
+810 SDKNGKPQHH
-820 AGYKELVEKL
+820 VGYKDLVERL
-830 YAEYPLPIDIM
+830 YDEYPLPIDII

-876 EGELQDYLSYYGV
+876 EADLQDYLSYYGV
-889 LYDEFKVVIT
+889 LYDEFKVVVT

-931 HDKHILDK
+931 HDKHILNK

-968 LNAESDVMTDWLK
+968 LNTESNVMTDWVK
-981 FKAEQKEKELQQLIA
+981 FKAEQKEKELTQLIA

-1035 KAGLLAET
+1035 KSGLLAET
-1043 KLRVT
+1043 KMRVT
-1048 EKLKDFFIRY
+1048 EKLKEFFVRY

>member
-1 MSSYNVVLSTD
+1 MQNFNVVMATD
-12 EATVVAEYTPE
+12 EATVVAEYSPE
-23 KQNRTQYQSEAEL
+23 KQNRKQYQSEAEL
-36 EDAMIRQLQAQ
+36 EDAMIKQLQAQ

-56 SQEMIANLR
+56 PQEMADNLR
-65 SCLQELN
+65 ICMQELN
-72 DYTFTDSEW
+72 GYTFTDSEW

-116 TTINIK
+116 TTMNIK
-122 LIEKQNNDRN
+122 LIEKQN
-132 SIYKN
+132 IHKN
-137 KLQVIRQYTVTGN
+137 KLQVIHQYATTGN

-163 LPLVHVELKR
+163 LPLVHIELKR

-201 YVQIFVI
+201 YIQIFVI

-266 FLAKHAILKILT
+266 FLAKHSILKILT

-298 ATEQIVNQI
+298 ATERIVNQI
-307 QITENYKKW
+307 QIAENYKRW
-316 GKLQAGGYIWHTTGS
+316 GSIEAGGYIWHTTGS
-331 GKTLTSFKTAQIVSD
+331 GKTLTSFKTAQIVSE
-346 LSYVDKVM
+346 LGYVDKVM

-372 FEKGAANGSKN
+372 FDKGAANGSKN

-403 QKLDSFIKKYDD
+403 QKLDSFIKKYDS
-415 HEIFGKKCILIFDEC
+415 HPIFDKKVCLIFDEC
-430 HRSQFGSMHLLITK
+430 HRSQFGSMHLVITK

-459 FAVNTST
+459 FAANASAA
-466 SGGGRISDASQAFKK
+466 GGGRISDASQAFTHKE
-481 KDSKFKL
+481 SKYNL

-493 AFGRRLHTYTV
+493 AFGKRLHTYTV
-504 VNAINDK
+504 VHAINDK
-511 NVLPFKVDYVNTMKD
+511 NVLPFKVDYVNTIRD
-526 NRGDDTLIEAID
+526 NMGDDTLIEAID
-538 DEKIILSELR
+538 DEKILLSQAR
-548 VSNVVRYILEHYNQK
+548 VSNVVKYILEHYNQK
-563 TMKAGQ
+563 TMKSGQ
-569 VFNYSTVTNVVD
+569 VFNYSTVTNVAD
-581 YVANFGK
+581 YVASFGK
-588 TDDKGE
+588 TDADGK
-594 ALVEEIREEVKRQGF
+594 ALIEEVKVETKRQGF
-609 NSIFAVSSINA
+609 NSIFAVSSISA
-620 AKVYYEELKK
+620 AKVYYEEFKK
-630 QIKDNPKYKGFKI
+630 QIAENPKYKGFKI

-651 NEDDTSTDYLIDED
+651 NEDDTSTDYLMDED
-665 SDSTDALDVDDR
+665 SDSTEALDVDDR
-677 AFLSNAIDEYN
+677 AFLANAIDEYN
-688 KTFNT
+688 QTFGT

-713 KNGEIDILI
+713 KNGEVDILI

-736 NTLWVDKNLKQH
+736 NTLWVDKNLKMH

-759 ILNAVKAYGNIVCF
+759 ILNSVKAYGNIVCF
-773 RDLRKQVDDAIAL
+773 RDLRKEVDDAIAL

-797 LKSFKDYYNGYTD
+797 LKSFSDYYNGYND
-810 TDKNGKQQHH
+810 TDKNGKTQHH
-820 AGYKELVEKL
+820 AGYKELLDKL
-830 YAEYPLPIDIM
+830 YAEYPLPLNLV
-841 GEEKKKQFIKLF
+841 GEEEKKQFIRLF

-863 RSFDEFAGKEIFT
+863 RSFDEFAGNEIFT
-876 EGELQDYLSYYGV
+876 EGDLQDYLSYYGV
-889 LYDEFKVVIT
+889 LYDEFKVVVT

-916 IVVNIDYILNLIKQY
+916 IVVNIDYILGLIKKY
-931 HDKHILDK
+931 HDEHVLDK
-939 EIPADITRAISSNP
+939 EIPLDITRAILSNP

-968 LNAESDVMTDWLK
+968 LNADSDVLADWDK
-981 FKAEQKEKELQQLIA
+981 FKAEEKEKELQKLIEE
-996 DEKLKEE
+996 EKLKEE
-1003 PARALVEKIFR
+1003 PARALVDKIFR

-1035 KAGLLAET
+1035 KVGLLYET
-1043 KLRVT
+1043 KIRVT
-1048 EKLKDFFIRY
+1048 DKIKDFFIKF

>member
-1 MSSYNVVLSTD
+1 MQSYNVVLSTD
-12 EATVVAEYTPE
+12 EATVVAEYSPE
-23 KQNRTQYQSEAEL
+23 KQNRKQYQSEAEL
-36 EDAMIRQLQAQ
+36 EEAMIKQLQTQ

-56 SQEMIANLR
+56 PQEMVDNLR
-65 SCLQELN
+65 ICMQELN
-72 DYTFTDSEW
+72 GYTFTDSEW

-116 TTINIK
+116 TTMNIK
-122 LIEKQNNDRN
+122 LIEKQN
-132 SIYKN
+132 IHKN
-137 KLQVIRQYTVTGN
+137 KLQVIHQYAATGN

-163 LPLVHVELKR
+163 LPLVHIELKR

-201 YVQIFVI
+201 YIQIFVI

-252 KNKTIIDLVDFTKT
+252 KNRTIIDLVDFTKT
-266 FLAKHAILKILT
+266 FFAKHGILKILT

-298 ATEQIVNQI
+298 ATEAIVNQV
-307 QITENYKKW
+307 QIAENYKLW
-316 GKLQAGGYIWHTTGS
+316 GKIKAGGYIWHTTGS
-331 GKTLTSFKTAQIVSD
+331 GKTLTSFKTAQIVSELD
-346 LSYVDKVM
+346 YVDKVM

-415 HEIFGKKCILIFDEC
+415 HAIFGKKCILIFDEC

-459 FAVNTST
+459 FTANANT
-466 SGGGRISDASQAFKK
+466 SGGGRISDASQAFTKK
-481 KDSKFKL
+481 ESKFHL
-488 KTTDQ
+488 KTTEQ
-493 AFGRRLHTYTV
+493 AFGRKLHTYTV
-504 VNAINDK
+504 VHAINDK
-511 NVLPFKVDYVNTMKD
+511 NVLPFKVDYVNTVKD
-526 NRGDDTLIEAID
+526 NMGDDSLIEAID
-538 DEKIILSELR
+538 DEKILLSEVR
-548 VSNVVRYILEHYNQK
+548 VSNVVRYILERYNQK

-569 VFNYSTVTNVVD
+569 VFNYSTVANVVD

-594 ALVEEIREEVKRQGF
+594 ALVDEVRVEMKRQGF
-609 NSIFAVSSINA
+609 NSIFAVSSISA
-620 AKVYYEELKK
+620 AKVYYEEFKK
-630 QIKDNPKYKGFKI
+630 QIKANPKYKGFKI

-651 NEDDTSTDYLIDED
+651 NEDDTSTDYLMDED
-665 SDSTDALDVDDR
+665 SDSTEALSVDDR
-677 AFLSNAIDEYN
+677 AFLAHVIEEYN
-688 KTFNT
+688 QNFGT
-693 QYDTSGTLFPNYYK
+693 QYDTSATLFPNYYK
-707 DLSMRV
+707 DLSLRV

-773 RDLRKQVDDAIAL
+773 RNLRKEVDDAIAL
-786 FGDEEAKGIVI
+786 FGDDEAKGIVI
-797 LKSFKDYYNGYTD
+797 LKSFNDYYNGYSD
-810 TDKNGKQQHH
+810 TDKNGKPQHH
-820 AGYKELVEKL
+820 VGYKELVERL

-876 EGELQDYLSYYGV
+876 EGDLQDYLSYYGV
-889 LYDEFKVVIT
+889 LYDEFKVVVT

-931 HDKHILDK
+931 HDKHVLDK

-968 LNAESDVMTDWLK
+968 LNAESDVMKDWVK
-981 FKAEQKEKELQQLIA
+981 FKAEQKEKELTQLIV

-1014 IGECEPSDAA
+1014 IGECEPSDIA

-1043 KLRVT
+1043 KMRVA
-1048 EKLKDFFIRY
+1048 EKLKEFFIRY

>member
-1 MSSYNVVLSTD
+1 MQNYNVVLSTD
-12 EATVVAEYTPE
+12 EATVVAEYSPE
-23 KQNRTQYQSEAEL
+23 KQNRNQYQSEAEL
-36 EDAMIRQLQAQ
+36 EDAMIKQLQAQ

-56 SQEMIANLR
+56 SQEMIDNLR
-65 SCLQELN
+65 VCMQELN
-72 DYTFTDSEW
+72 GYTFTDSEW
-81 DRFFKTVIANRGDGI
+81 DRFFTTVIANRGDGI

-116 TTINIK
+116 TTMNIK
-122 LIEKQNNDRN
+122 LIEKQN
-132 SIYKN
+132 IHKN
-137 KLQVIRQYTVTGN
+137 KLQVIHQYAITGN

-163 LPLVHVELKR
+163 LPLVHIELKR
-173 RGVPIKEAFNQIDRY
+173 RGVTIKEAFNQIDRY

-201 YVQIFVI
+201 YIQIFVI

-266 FLAKHAILKILT
+266 FFAKHAILKILT
-278 QFCVFTSNKMLMVM
+278 QYCVFTSNKMLMVM

-298 ATEQIVNQI
+298 ATEAIVNQI
-307 QITENYKKW
+307 QIAENYKLW
-316 GKLQAGGYIWHTTGS
+316 GKINAGGYIWHTTGS
-331 GKTLTSFKTAQIVSD
+331 GKTLTSFKVAQIVSE
-346 LSYVDKVM
+346 LGYVDKVM

-403 QKLDSFIKKYDD
+403 QKLDSFIKKYDE

-459 FAVNTST
+459 FTVNANLSNG
-466 SGGGRISDASQAFKK
+466 SRISDASQAFTKRE
-481 KDSKFKL
+481 SKLHL
-488 KTTDQ
+488 KTTEQ
-493 AFGRRLHTYTV
+493 AFGRKLHTYTV
-504 VNAINDK
+504 VHAINDK
-511 NVLPFKVDYVNTMKD
+511 NVLPFKVDYVNTVKD
-526 NRGDDTLIEAID
+526 NMGDDSLIEAID
-538 DEKIILSELR
+538 DEKILLSELR
-548 VSNVVRYILEHYNQK
+548 VSNVVQYILEHYNQK

-569 VFNYSTVTNVVD
+569 MFNYSTVTNVVD

-588 TDDKGE
+588 TDTKGE
-594 ALVEEIREEVKRQGF
+594 VLVQEVRKEIKRQGF
-609 NSIFAVSSINA
+609 NSIFAVSSIKA
-620 AKVYYEELKK
+620 AKVYYEEFKK
-630 QIKDNPKYKGFKI
+630 QIRANPKYSVFKI

-677 AFLSNAIDEYN
+677 AFLAHAIEEYN
-688 KTFNT
+688 KTFGT

-773 RDLRKQVDDAIAL
+773 RNLRKQVDDAIAL

-797 LKSFKDYYNGYTD
+797 LKNFNDYYYGYND
-810 TDKNGKQQHH
+810 TDKNGKPQHH
-820 AGYKELVEKL
+820 VGYKELVEKL
-830 YAEYPLPIDIM
+830 YGEYPLPIDIM

-863 RSFDEFAGKEIFT
+863 RSFDEFTGKEIFT
-876 EGELQDYLSYYGV
+876 EADLQDYLSYYGMM
-889 LYDEFKVVIT
+889 YDEFKVVVV

-931 HDKHILDK
+931 HDKHVLDK
-939 EIPADITRAISSNP
+939 EIPADISRAISSNP
-953 ELKPKKELIERFITS
+953 ELKPKKELIERFITG
-968 LNAESDVMTDWLK
+968 LNAESDVMTEWSK
-981 FKAEQKEKELQQLIA
+981 FKAEQKEKELSQIIA

-1003 PARALVEKIFR
+1003 PTRELVEKMFR

-1043 KLRVT
+1043 KMRVV
-1048 EKLKDFFIRY
+1048 ERLKEFFARY

>member
-1 MSSYNVVLSTD
+1 MATD
-12 EATVVAEYTPE
+12 EATVVAEYSPE
-23 KQNRTQYQSEAEL
+23 KQNRKQYQSEAEL
-36 EDAMIRQLQAQ
+36 EDAMIKQLQAQ
-47 GYEYLELHT
+47 GYEYLEIHT
-56 SQEMIANLR
+56 PQEMIDNLR
-65 SCLQELN
+65 ICMQVLN

-81 DRFFKTVIANRGDGI
+81 DRFFKTVIANKGDGI

-105 DYIQAFKTDDG
+105 DYIQAFKTDSG
-116 TTINIK
+116 NTMNIK
-122 LIEKQNNDRN
+122 LIEKQN
-132 SIYKN
+132 IHKN
-137 KLQVIRQYTVTGN
+137 KLQVIHQYATTGN

-163 LPLVHVELKR
+163 LPLVHIELKR

-201 YVQIFVI
+201 YIQIFVI

-266 FLAKHAILKILT
+266 FFAKHAILKILT

-298 ATEQIVNQI
+298 ATEAIVNRI
-307 QITENYKKW
+307 QIAENYKRW
-316 GKLQAGGYIWHTTGS
+316 GTINAGGYIWHTTGS
-331 GKTLTSFKTAQIVSD
+331 GKTLTSFKTAQIVSE
-346 LSYVDKVM
+346 LPYVDKVM

-415 HEIFGKKCILIFDEC
+415 HAIFGKKCILIFDEC
-430 HRSQFGSMHLLITK
+430 HRSQFGTMHVLITK

-459 FAVNTST
+459 FTANANTL
-466 SGGGRISDASQAFKK
+466 GGGRISDAAQAFTKK
-481 KDSKFKL
+481 ESKFHL
-488 KTTDQ
+488 KTTEQ
-493 AFGRRLHTYTV
+493 AFGRKLHTYTV
-504 VNAINDK
+504 VHAINDK
-511 NVLPFKVDYVNTMKD
+511 NVLPFKVDYVNTIKD
-526 NRGDDTLIEAID
+526 NTGDDSLIEAID
-538 DEKIILSELR
+538 DEKILLSETR
-548 VSNVVRYILEHYNQK
+548 ISNVVRYILEHYNQK
-563 TMKAGQ
+563 TMKAGR
-569 VFNYSTVTNVVD
+569 VFDYSTVTNVVD
-581 YVANFGK
+581 YVVNFGK
-588 TDDKGE
+588 TDAEGK
-594 ALVEEIREEVKRQGF
+594 ALIEEVRVEVKRKGF
-609 NSIFAVSSINA
+609 NSIFAVSSIGA
-620 AKVYYEELKK
+620 AKVYYEEFKK
-630 QIKDNPKYKGFKI
+630 QIKENPKYKGLKI

-651 NEDDTSTDYLIDED
+651 NEDDTSTDYLMDED
-665 SDSTDALDVDDR
+665 SDSTEALSVDDR
-677 AFLSNAIDEYN
+677 AFLANVIDEYN
-688 KTFNT
+688 QTFGT

-786 FGDEEAKGIVI
+786 FGDDEAKGIVI
-797 LKSFKDYYNGYTD
+797 LKSFNDYYDGYID
-810 TDKNGKQQHH
+810 NDKNGKPQHH
-820 AGYKELVEKL
+820 AGYKELVERL
-830 YAEYPLPIDIM
+830 YAEYPLPVDIM

-876 EGELQDYLSYYGV
+876 EGDLQDYLSYYGV
-889 LYDEFKVVIT
+889 LYDEFKVVVT

-931 HDKHILDK
+931 HEKHILNK
-939 EIPADITRAISSNP
+939 EVPADIVRAISSNP

-968 LNAESDVMTDWLK
+968 LNAESDVMMGWVT
-981 FKAEQKEKELQQLIA
+981 FKTEQKEKELTQLIA
-996 DEKLKEE
+996 DENLKEE

-1043 KLRVT
+1043 KMRVT
-1048 EKLKDFFIRY
+1048 EKLKDFFVRY

>member
-1 MSSYNVVLSTD
+1 MQSYNVVLSTD
-12 EATVVAEYTPE
+12 EATVVAEYSPE
-23 KQNRTQYQSEAEL
+23 KQNRQQYQSEAEL
-36 EDAMIRQLQAQ
+36 EDAMIKQLQAQ

-56 SQEMIANLR
+56 PQEMIDNLR
-65 SCLQELN
+65 ICMQELN
-72 DYTFTDSEW
+72 GYTFTDSEW

-116 TTINIK
+116 TTMNIK
-122 LIEKQNNDRN
+122 LIEKQN
-132 SIYKN
+132 IHKN
-137 KLQVIRQYTVTGN
+137 KLQVIHQYATTGN

-163 LPLVHVELKR
+163 LPLVHIELKR

-201 YVQIFVI
+201 YIQIFVI

-266 FLAKHAILKILT
+266 FLAKHAILKVLT

-298 ATEQIVNQI
+298 ATEAIVNQI
-307 QITENYKKW
+307 QIAENYKRW
-316 GKLQAGGYIWHTTGS
+316 GKNEAGGYIWHTTGS
-331 GKTLTSFKTAQIVSD
+331 GKTLTSFKTAQIVSEF
-346 LSYVDKVM
+346 SYVDKVM

-403 QKLDSFIKKYDD
+403 QKLDSFIKKYDE
-415 HEIFGKKCILIFDEC
+415 HAIFGKKCILIFDEC

-459 FAVNTST
+459 FTANANT
-466 SGGGRISDASQAFKK
+466 SGGGRISDASQAFTKK
-481 KDSKFKL
+481 ESKFHL
-488 KTTDQ
+488 KTTEQ
-493 AFGRRLHTYTV
+493 AFGRKLHTYTV
-504 VNAINDK
+504 VHAINDK
-511 NVLPFKVDYVNTMKD
+511 NVLPFKVDYVNTIKD
-526 NRGDDTLIEAID
+526 NMGDDSLIEAID
-538 DEKIILSELR
+538 DEKILLSETR

-588 TDDKGE
+588 TGDNGE
-594 ALVEEIREEVKRQGF
+594 VLIEEVREEVKRKGF
-609 NSIFAVSSINA
+609 NSIFAVSSIGA
-620 AKVYYEELKK
+620 AKVYYEEFKK
-630 QIKDNPKYKGFKI
+630 QIKANPKYKGFKI

-651 NEDDTSTDYLIDED
+651 NEDDTSTDYLMDED
-665 SDSTDALDVDDR
+665 SDSTEALSVDDR
-677 AFLSNAIDEYN
+677 AFLANAIDEYN
-688 KTFNT
+688 QTFGT

-773 RDLRKQVDDAIAL
+773 RDLRKEVDDAIAL
-786 FGDEEAKGIVI
+786 FGDDEAKGIVI
-797 LKSFKDYYNGYTD
+797 LKSFNDYYNGYSD
-810 TDKNGKQQHH
+810 NDKNGKLQHH
-820 AGYKELVEKL
+820 VGYKELVERL

-841 GEEKKKQFIKLF
+841 GEEKKKQFIRLF

-876 EGELQDYLSYYGV
+876 EGDLQDYLSYYGV
-889 LYDEFKVVIT
+889 LYDEFKVVVT

-906 IVFEMELVKQ
+906 IIFEMELVKQ

-939 EIPADITRAISSNP
+939 EIPAEITRAISANP

-968 LNAESDVMTDWLK
+968 LNAESDVMTDWTK
-981 FKAEQKEKELQQLIA
+981 FKAEQKEKELVHLIA

-1043 KLRVT
+1043 KMRVM

-1058 FD
+1058 YD

>member
-1 MSSYNVVLSTD
+1 MQNYNVVLSTD
-12 EATVVAEYTPE
+12 EATVVSEYSPE
-23 KQNRTQYQSEAEL
+23 KQNRKQYQSEAEL
-36 EDAMIRQLQAQ
+36 EDAMIKQLQAQ

-56 SQEMIANLR
+56 PQEMVDNLR
-65 SCLQELN
+65 NCMQELN

-116 TTINIK
+116 TTMNIK
-122 LIEKQNNDRN
+122 LIEKQN
-132 SIYKN
+132 IHKN
-137 KLQVIRQYTVTGN
+137 KLQVIHQYATTGN

-163 LPLVHVELKR
+163 LPLVHIELKR

-201 YVQIFVI
+201 YIQIFVI

-278 QFCVFTSNKMLMVM
+278 QYCVFTSNKMLMVM

-298 ATEQIVNQI
+298 ATEAIVNQI
-307 QITENYKKW
+307 QIAENYKRW
-316 GKLQAGGYIWHTTGS
+316 GTIEAGGYIWHTTGS
-331 GKTLTSFKTAQIVSD
+331 GKTLTSFKTAQIVSEFAF
-346 LSYVDKVM
+346 VDKVM

-383 TEKLKKN
+383 TEKLKRN

-415 HEIFGKKCILIFDEC
+415 HAIFGKKCVLIFDEC

-459 FAVNTST
+459 FTANANT
-466 SGGGRISDASQAFKK
+466 SGGSRISDASQAFAKK
-481 KDSKFKL
+481 ESKFHL
-488 KTTDQ
+488 KTTEQ
-493 AFGRRLHTYTV
+493 AFGRKLHTYTV
-504 VNAINDK
+504 VHAINDK
-511 NVLPFKVDYVNTMKD
+511 NVLPFKVDYVNTIKD
-526 NRGDDTLIEAID
+526 NKGDDSLIEAID
-538 DEKIILSELR
+538 DEKILLSEVR

-569 VFNYSTVTNVVD
+569 AFNYSTVVNVAD
-581 YVANFGK
+581 YVANYGK
-588 TDDKGE
+588 TDSNGE
-594 ALVEEIREEVKRQGF
+594 ILIEEVRKDTKRQGF

-620 AKVYYEELKK
+620 AKVYYEEFKK
-630 QIKDNPKYKGFKI
+630 QIDANPKYNGFKI

-677 AFLSNAIDEYN
+677 VFLAQAIEEYN
-688 KTFNT
+688 QNFGT

-773 RDLRKQVDDAIAL
+773 RDLRKQVDEAIAL
-786 FGDEEAKGIVI
+786 FGDDEAKGIVI
-797 LKSFKDYYNGYTD
+797 LKSFNDYYNGYSD
-810 TDKNGKQQHH
+810 TDKNGKPQHH
-820 AGYKELVEKL
+820 AGYKELVERL
-830 YAEYPLPIDIM
+830 YSEYPLPIDLI

-876 EGELQDYLSYYGV
+876 EGDLQDYLSFYGM
-889 LYDEFKVVIT
+889 LYDEFKVVVT

-916 IVVNIDYILNLIKQY
+916 IVVNIDYILNLIKLY
-931 HDKHILDK
+931 HNKHILDK
-939 EIPADITRAISSNP
+939 EIPADIIRAVTSNP
-953 ELKPKKELIERFITS
+953 ELKPKKELIERFIAT
-968 LNAESDVMTDWLK
+968 LNAESDIITDWVK
-981 FKAEQKEKELQQLIA
+981 FKTAEKEKELTQLIV

-1003 PARALVEKIFR
+1003 LTRSLIEKIFR
-1014 IGECEPSDAA
+1014 IGECEPSDAE

-1043 KLRVT
+1043 KGRVT
-1048 EKLKDFFIRY
+1048 EKIKEFFIKY

>member
-1 MSSYNVVLSTD
+1 MQNYNVIMATD
-12 EATVVAEYTPE
+12 EATVVAEYSPE
-23 KQNRTQYQSEAEL
+23 KQNRKQYQSEAEL
-36 EDAMIRQLQAQ
+36 EDAMIKQLQAQ
-47 GYEYLELHT
+47 GYEYLELRT
-56 SQEMIANLR
+56 PQEMVDNLR
-65 SCLQELN
+65 ICMQELN
-72 DYTFTDSEW
+72 GYIFTDSEW

-116 TTINIK
+116 TTMNIK
-122 LIEKQNNDRN
+122 LIEKQN
-132 SIYKN
+132 IHKN
-137 KLQVIRQYTVTGN
+137 KLQVIHQYATTGN

-163 LPLVHVELKR
+163 LPLVHIELKR

-201 YVQIFVI
+201 YIQIFVI

-298 ATEQIVNQI
+298 ATEQIVNQV
-307 QITENYKKW
+307 QIAENYKLW
-316 GKLQAGGYIWHTTGS
+316 GKIKAGGYIWHTTGS
-331 GKTLTSFKTAQIVSD
+331 GKTLTSFKTAQIVSE
-346 LSYVDKVM
+346 LAFVDKVM

-403 QKLDSFIKKYDD
+403 QKLNSFIKKYDD
-415 HEIFGKKCILIFDEC
+415 HLIFNKKCVLIFDEC

-459 FAVNTST
+459 FTANANL
-466 SGGGRISDASQAFKK
+466 SGSGRISDASQAFTKK
-481 KDSKFKL
+481 ESKFNL
-488 KTTDQ
+488 KTTEQ
-493 AFGRRLHTYTV
+493 AFGRKLHTYTV
-504 VNAINDK
+504 VHAINDK
-511 NVLPFKVDYVNTMKD
+511 NVLPFKVDYVNTVKD
-526 NRGDDTLIEAID
+526 NNGDDALIEAID
-538 DEKIILSELR
+538 DEKILLSEKR
-548 VSNVVRYILEHYNQK
+548 VYNVVHYILEHYNQK

-594 ALVEEIREEVKRQGF
+594 ALVEEIRADVRRQGF

-620 AKVYYEELKK
+620 AKVYYEEFKK
-630 QIKDNPKYKGFKI
+630 QIKANPKYKDFKI

-651 NEDDTSTDYLIDED
+651 NEDDTSTDYLMDEN
-665 SDSTDALDVDDR
+665 SDSTDALSVDDR
-677 AFLSNAIDEYN
+677 AFLANAIDEYN
-688 KTFNT
+688 QTFGT

-736 NTLWVDKNLKQH
+736 NSLWVDKNLKQH

-786 FGDEEAKGIVI
+786 FGDDEAKGIVI
-797 LKSFKDYYNGYTD
+797 LKSFNDYYNGYSD
-810 TDKNGKQQHH
+810 SDKNSKLQHH
-820 AGYKELVEKL
+820 VGYKDLVERL
-830 YAEYPLPIDIM
+830 YDEYPLPIDII

-876 EGELQDYLSYYGV
+876 EADLQDYLSYYGV
-889 LYDEFKVVIT
+889 LYDEFKVVVT

-968 LNAESDVMTDWLK
+968 LNAESDVMTDWVK
-981 FKAEQKEKELQQLIA
+981 FKAEQKEKELTQLIA

-1030 PISRF
+1030 TISRF

-1043 KLRVT
+1043 KMRVT
-1048 EKLKDFFIRY
+1048 EKLKEFFVRY

>member
-1 MSSYNVVLSTD
+1 MQNYNVVMATD
-12 EATVVAEYTPE
+12 EATVVAEYSPE
-23 KQNRTQYQSEAEL
+23 KQNRKQYQSEAEL
-36 EDAMIRQLQAQ
+36 EDAMIKQLQAQ

-56 SQEMIANLR
+56 PQEMVDNLR
-65 SCLQELN
+65 ICMQELN
-72 DYTFTDSEW
+72 GYIFTDSEW
-81 DRFFKTVIANRGDGI
+81 DRFLKTVIANKGDGI

-116 TTINIK
+116 TTMNIK
-122 LIEKQNNDRN
+122 LIEKQN
-132 SIYKN
+132 IHKN
-137 KLQVIRQYTVTGN
+137 KLQVIHQYATTGN

-163 LPLVHVELKR
+163 LPLVHIELKR

-201 YVQIFVI
+201 YIQIFVI

-298 ATEQIVNQI
+298 ATEQIVNQV
-307 QITENYKKW
+307 QIAENYKRW
-316 GKLQAGGYIWHTTGS
+316 GTIEAGGYIWHTTGS
-331 GKTLTSFKTAQIVSD
+331 GKTLTSFKTAQIVSE
-346 LSYVDKVM
+346 LNFVDKVM

-415 HEIFGKKCILIFDEC
+415 HPIFNKKCVLIFDEC

-459 FAVNTST
+459 FTANANL
-466 SGGGRISDASQAFKK
+466 SGSGRISDASQAFTKK
-481 KDSKFKL
+481 ESKFNL
-488 KTTDQ
+488 KTTEQ
-493 AFGRRLHTYTV
+493 AFGRKLHTYTV
-504 VNAINDK
+504 VHAINDK
-511 NVLPFKVDYVNTMKD
+511 NVLPFKVDYVNTVKD
-526 NRGDDTLIEAID
+526 NNGDDALIEAID
-538 DEKIILSELR
+538 DEKILLSEKR
-548 VSNVVRYILEHYNQK
+548 VYNVVHYILEHYNQK

-594 ALVEEIREEVKRQGF
+594 ALVEEIRADVRRQGF

-620 AKVYYEELKK
+620 AKVYYEEFKK
-630 QIKDNPKYKGFKI
+630 QIKEDPKYKDFKI

-651 NEDDTSTDYLIDED
+651 NEDDTSTDYLMDEN
-665 SDSTDALDVDDR
+665 SDSTDALCVDDR
-677 AFLSNAIDEYN
+677 AFLANAIDEYN
-688 KTFNT
+688 QTFGT

-736 NTLWVDKNLKQH
+736 NSLWVDKNLKQH

-786 FGDEEAKGIVI
+786 FGDDEAKGIVI
-797 LKSFKDYYNGYTD
+797 LKSFNDYYNGYSD
-810 TDKNGKQQHH
+810 TDKNGKPQHH
-820 AGYKELVEKL
+820 TGYKELVERL
-830 YAEYPLPIDIM
+830 YAEYSLPIDII

-876 EGELQDYLSYYGV
+876 EADLQDYLSYYGV
-889 LYDEFKVVIT
+889 LYDEFKVVVT

-968 LNAESDVMTDWLK
+968 LNAESDVMTDWVK
-981 FKAEQKEKELQQLIA
+981 FKAEQKEKELTQLIA

-1043 KLRVT
+1043 KIRVT
-1048 EKLKDFFIRY
+1048 EKLKEFFVRY

>member
-1 MSSYNVVLSTD
+1 MQSYNVVLSTD
-12 EATVVAEYTPE
+12 EATVVAEYSPE
-23 KQNRTQYQSEAEL
+23 KQNRKQYQSEAEL
-36 EDAMIRQLQAQ
+36 EDAMIKQLQAQ

-56 SQEMIANLR
+56 PQEMIDNLR
-65 SCLQELN
+65 ICMQELN
-72 DYTFTDSEW
+72 GYTFTDSEW
-81 DRFFKTVIANRGDGI
+81 ERFFKTVIANRGDGI

-116 TTINIK
+116 TTMNIK
-122 LIEKQNNDRN
+122 LIEKQN
-132 SIYKN
+132 IHKN
-137 KLQVIRQYTVTGN
+137 KLQVIHQYATTGN

-163 LPLVHVELKR
+163 LPLVHIELKR

-201 YVQIFVI
+201 YIQIFVI

-266 FLAKHAILKILT
+266 FLAKHAILKVLT

-298 ATEQIVNQI
+298 ATEAIVNQI
-307 QITENYKKW
+307 QITENYKLW
-316 GKLQAGGYIWHTTGS
+316 GKIKAGGYIWHTTGS
-331 GKTLTSFKTAQIVSD
+331 GKTLTSFKTAQIISE
-346 LSYVDKVM
+346 LAFVDKVM

-415 HEIFGKKCILIFDEC
+415 HAIFGKKCVLIFDEC

-459 FAVNTST
+459 FTVNANMSNG
-466 SGGGRISDASQAFKK
+466 SRISDASQAFTKK
-481 KDSKFKL
+481 ESKFHL
-488 KTTDQ
+488 KTTEQ

-504 VNAINDK
+504 VHAINDK
-511 NVLPFKVDYVNTMKD
+511 NVLPFKVDYVNTVKD
-526 NRGDDTLIEAID
+526 NKGDDTLIEAID
-538 DEKIILSELR
+538 DEKILLAEMR
-548 VSNVVRYILEHYNQK
+548 VSNVVQYILEHYNQK
-563 TMKAGQ
+563 TMKSGQ
-569 VFNYSTVTNVVD
+569 MFNYSTVTNVTD

-588 TDDKGE
+588 TDAMGE
-594 ALVEEIREEVKRQGF
+594 VLIEEVRAEVKRQGF
-609 NSIFAVSSINA
+609 NSIFAVSSIAA
-620 AKVYYEELKK
+620 AKVYYEEFKK
-630 QIKDNPKYKGFKI
+630 QIKANPKYKGFKI

-651 NEDDTSTDYLIDED
+651 NGDDTSTDYLMDED
-665 SDSTDALDVDDR
+665 SDSTDALSVDDR
-677 AFLSNAIDEYN
+677 AFLANAIDEYN
-688 KTFNT
+688 QTFGT

-713 KNGEIDILI
+713 KNGEVDILI

-786 FGDEEAKGIVI
+786 FGDDEAKGIVI
-797 LKSFKDYYNGYTD
+797 LKSFNDYYNGYSD
-810 TDKNGKQQHH
+810 TDKNGKTQHH

-830 YAEYPLPIDIM
+830 YTEYPLPVEII
-841 GEEKKKQFIKLF
+841 GEERKKQFIKLF

-876 EGELQDYLSYYGV
+876 EADLQDYLSYYGV
-889 LYDEFKVVIT
+889 LYDEFKVVVV

-939 EIPADITRAISSNP
+939 EMPADIHRAISSNP

-968 LNAESDVMTDWLK
+968 LNANSDVMADWST
-981 FKAEQKEKELQQLIA
+981 FKAAQKEKELAQLIA

-1043 KLRVT
+1043 KLRVA
-1048 EKLKDFFIRY
+1048 EKLKDFFVRY
-1058 FD
+1058 YD

>member
-1 MSSYNVVLSTD
+1 MSNYSVILASEEMTVL
-12 EATVVAEYTPE
+12 AEYSPE
-23 KQNRTQYQSEAEL
+23 KQNRKQYQSEAEL
-36 EDAMIRQLQAQ
+36 EDAMIKQLQAQ
-47 GYEYLELHT
+47 GYEYLNIHT
-56 SQEMIANLR
+56 PQEMIDNLR
-65 SCLQELN
+65 ICMQDLN

-116 TTINIK
+116 TTMNIK
-122 LIEKQNNDRN
+122 LIEKQN
-132 SIYKN
+132 IHKN
-137 KLQVIRQYTVTGN
+137 KLQVINQYSTTGN

-163 LPLVHVELKR
+163 LPLVHIELKR

-201 YVQIFVI
+201 YIQIFVI

-240 SSFEFTSYWADA
+240 SSFEFTSYWADG

-278 QFCVFTSNKMLMVM
+278 QYCVFTSNKLLMVM

-298 ATEQIVNQI
+298 ATEAIVNQI
-307 QITENYKKW
+307 QIAENYKRW
-316 GKLQAGGYIWHTTGS
+316 GSIEAGGYIWHTTGS
-331 GKTLTSFKTAQIVSD
+331 GKTLTSFKTAQIVSE
-346 LSYVDKVM
+346 LPYVDKVM

-403 QKLDSFIKKYDD
+403 QKLDSFIKRYDD
-415 HEIFGKKCILIFDEC
+415 HSIFSKKCIMIFDEC
-430 HRSQFGSMHLLITK
+430 HRSQFGSMHLLITN
-444 KFKKYALFGFTGTPI
+444 KFKHYALFGFTGTPI
-459 FAVNTST
+459 FTANAST
-466 SGGGRISDASQAFKK
+466 SGGGRISDAAQAFTKK
-481 KDSKFKL
+481 QSKFHL
-488 KTTDQ
+488 KTTEQ

-504 VNAINDK
+504 VHAINDK
-511 NVLPFKVDYVNTMKD
+511 NVLPFKVDYVNTIKD
-526 NRGDDTLIEAID
+526 NIGDDSLIEAID
-538 DEKIILSELR
+538 DEKILLSEAR
-548 VSNVVRYILEHYNQK
+548 VANVVKYILEHYNQK

-581 YVANFGK
+581 YVVNFGK
-588 TDDKGE
+588 TDGKGE
-594 ALVEEIREEVKRQGF
+594 ALVEEIRVEKKRQGF
-609 NSIFAVSSINA
+609 NSIFAVSSIDA
-620 AKVYYEELKK
+620 AKVYYEEFKK
-630 QIKDNPKYKGFKI
+630 QINSNSKYKGFKI

-651 NEDDTSTDYLIDED
+651 NEDDTSTDYLMDED
-665 SDSTDALDVDDR
+665 SDSTDALNVDDR
-677 AFLSNAIDEYN
+677 AFLANVIDEYN
-688 KTFNT
+688 QTFGT

-773 RDLRKQVDDAIAL
+773 RDLRKVVDDAIAL
-786 FGDEEAKGIVI
+786 FGDEEAKGIVV
-797 LKSFKDYYNGYTD
+797 LKSFKDYFNGYSD
-810 TDKNGKQQHH
+810 KDKNGKLQHH
-820 AGYKELVEKL
+820 LGYKDLVEKL
-830 YAEYPLPIDIM
+830 FAEYPLPIDIIS
-841 GEEKKKQFIKLF
+841 EDEKKKFIKLF

-863 RSFDEFAGKEIFT
+863 RSFDEFAGKELFT
-876 EGELQDYLSYYGV
+876 EGDLQDYLSYYGV
-889 LYDEFKVVIT
+889 LYDEFKVVIN

-916 IVVNIDYILNLIKQY
+916 IVVNIDYILDLIKKY

-939 EIPADITRAISSNP
+939 EIPADITRAILSNP

-968 LNAESDVMTDWLK
+968 LNAESDVMTDWVK

-996 DEKLKEE
+996 DERLKEE

-1035 KAGLLAET
+1035 QSGLLIET
-1043 KLRVT
+1043 KMRVT
-1048 EKLKDFFIRY
+1048 DKLKDFFIRY

>member
-1 MSSYNVVLSTD
+1 MQNYNVVMATD
-12 EATVVAEYTPE
+12 EATVVAEYSPE
-23 KQNRTQYQSEAEL
+23 KQNRKQYQSEAEL
-36 EDAMIRQLQAQ
+36 EDAMIKQLQAQ

-56 SQEMIANLR
+56 PQEMVDNLR
-65 SCLQELN
+65 ICMQELN
-72 DYTFTDSEW
+72 GYTFTDSEW
-81 DRFFKTVIANRGDGI
+81 DRFFKTVIANRGDSI

-116 TTINIK
+116 TTMNIK
-122 LIEKQNNDRN
+122 LIEKQN
-132 SIYKN
+132 IHKN
-137 KLQVIRQYTVTGN
+137 KLQVIHQYATTGN

-163 LPLVHVELKR
+163 LPLVHIELKR

-201 YVQIFVI
+201 YIQIFVI

-298 ATEQIVNQI
+298 ATEAILNQI
-307 QITENYKKW
+307 QIAENYKRW
-316 GKLQAGGYIWHTTGS
+316 GTIEAGGYIWHTTGS
-331 GKTLTSFKTAQIVSD
+331 GKTLTSFKTAQIVSE
-346 LSYVDKVM
+346 LPYVDKVM

-415 HEIFGKKCILIFDEC
+415 HAIFGKKCILIFDEC

-444 KFKKYALFGFTGTPI
+444 KFKQYALFGFTGTPI
-459 FAVNTST
+459 FPANAST
-466 SGGGRISDASQAFKK
+466 SSGGRISDASQAFTRKEG
-481 KDSKFKL
+481 KFHL
-488 KTTDQ
+488 KTTEQ
-493 AFGRRLHTYTV
+493 AFGRKLHTYTV
-504 VNAINDK
+504 VHAINDK
-511 NVLPFKVDYVNTMKD
+511 NVLPFKVDYVNTIKD
-526 NRGDDTLIEAID
+526 NKGDDTLIEAID
-538 DEKIILSELR
+538 DEKILLSDIR
-548 VSNVVRYILEHYNQK
+548 VSNVVQYILEHYNQK

-569 VFNYSTVTNVVD
+569 AFNYSTVTNVID
-581 YVANFGK
+581 YVDNFGK
-588 TDDKGE
+588 TNDKGE
-594 ALVEEIREEVKRQGF
+594 ALVEEIRIEKRRQGF

-620 AKVYYEELKK
+620 AKVYYEEFKK

-651 NEDDTSTDYLIDED
+651 NEDDTSTDYLLDED
-665 SDSTDALDVDDR
+665 SDSTEALSVDDR
-677 AFLSNAIDEYN
+677 AFLAHAIDEYN
-688 KTFNT
+688 QTFGT
-693 QYDTSGTLFPNYYK
+693 QYDTSSTLFPNYYK

-736 NTLWVDKNLKQH
+736 NSLWVDKNLKQH

-786 FGDEEAKGIVI
+786 FGDDEAKGIVI
-797 LKSFKDYYNGYTD
+797 LKSFNDYYNGYSD
-810 TDKNGKQQHH
+810 TGRNGKEQYH
-820 AGYKELVEKL
+820 AGYKELVERL
-830 YAEYPLPIDIM
+830 YAKYPLPVDIM

-876 EGELQDYLSYYGV
+876 EADLQDYLSYYGM
-889 LYDEFKVVIT
+889 LYDEFKVVVA

-968 LNAESDVMTDWLK
+968 LNAESDVMKDWSK
-981 FKAEQKEKELQQLIA
+981 FKAEQKEKELAQLIA
-996 DEKLKEE
+996 DENLKEE
-1003 PARALVEKIFR
+1003 PTRVLVEKIFR
-1014 IGECEPSDAA
+1014 IGACEPSDAA

-1043 KLRVT
+1043 KMRVT
-1048 EKLKDFFIRY
+1048 EKLKDFFVRY

>member
-1 MSSYNVVLSTD
+1 MQSFNVVMATD
-12 EATVVAEYTPE
+12 EATVVAEYSPE
-23 KQNRTQYQSEAEL
+23 KQNRKQYQSEAEL
-36 EDAMIRQLQAQ
+36 EDALIKQLQAQ

-56 SQEMIANLR
+56 PQEMVYNLR
-65 SCLQELN
+65 SCMQELN
-72 DYTFTDSEW
+72 GYTFTDSEW

-122 LIEKQNNDRN
+122 LIEKQN
-132 SIYKN
+132 IHKN
-137 KLQVIRQYTVTGN
+137 KLQVIHQYATTGN

-163 LPLVHVELKR
+163 LPLVHIELKR
-173 RGVPIKEAFNQIDRY
+173 RGIPIKEAFNQIDRY

-201 YVQIFVI
+201 YIQIFVI

-266 FLAKHAILKILT
+266 FFAKHAILKILT
-278 QFCVFTSNKMLMVM
+278 QYCVFTSNKMLMVM

-298 ATEQIVNQI
+298 ATEAIVNQI
-307 QITENYKKW
+307 QIAENYKLW
-316 GKLQAGGYIWHTTGS
+316 GKIKAGGYIWHTTGS
-331 GKTLTSFKTAQIVSD
+331 GKTLTSFKTAQIVSE

-415 HEIFGKKCILIFDEC
+415 HAIFGKKCILIFDEC

-459 FAVNTST
+459 FTVNANTAS
-466 SGGGRISDASQAFKK
+466 GGRISDASQAFTKK
-481 KDSKFKL
+481 GSKFHL
-488 KTTDQ
+488 KTTEQ
-493 AFGRRLHTYTV
+493 TFGRKLHTYTV
-504 VNAINDK
+504 VHAINDK
-511 NVLPFKVDYVNTMKD
+511 NVLPFKVDYVNTIKD
-526 NRGDDTLIEAID
+526 NMGDDSLIEAID
-538 DEKIILSELR
+538 DEKILLSEVR

-563 TMKAGQ
+563 TMKSGQ
-569 VFNYSTVTNVVD
+569 MFNYSTVTNVID

-588 TDDKGE
+588 TNAKGE
-594 ALVEEIREEVKRQGF
+594 VLIEEVRKEIKRQGF
-609 NSIFAVSSINA
+609 NSIFAVSSIKA

-630 QIKDNPKYKGFKI
+630 QIKENPKYGGLKI

-651 NEDDTSTDYLIDED
+651 NEDDTSTDYLMDED

-677 AFLSNAIDEYN
+677 AFLAHAIDEYN
-688 KTFNT
+688 RMFGT

-786 FGDEEAKGIVI
+786 FGDDEAKGIVI
-797 LKSFKDYYNGYTD
+797 LKSFNDYYNGYSD
-810 TDKNGKQQHH
+810 TDKKGKEQHH

-830 YAEYPLPIDIM
+830 YAEYPLPIEIM

-876 EGELQDYLSYYGV
+876 EADLQDYLSYYGI
-889 LYDEFKVVIT
+889 LYDEFKVIVT

-931 HDKHILDK
+931 HNKHILDK
-939 EIPADITRAISSNP
+939 EIPADIIRAISSNP
-953 ELKPKKELIERFITS
+953 ELKSKKELIERFITS

-981 FKAEQKEKELQQLIA
+981 FKAEQKEKELVQLIA

-1003 PARALVEKIFR
+1003 PARALVDKIFR

-1035 KAGLLAET
+1035 KGGLLTET
-1043 KLRVT
+1043 KMRVA
-1048 EKLKDFFIRY
+1048 ERLKEFFVRY
-1058 FD
+1058 YD

>member
-1 MSSYNVVLSTD
+1 MQSYKVVLSTD
-12 EATVVAEYTPE
+12 EATVVSEYSPE
-23 KQNRTQYQSEAEL
+23 KQNRQQYQSEAEL
-36 EDAMIRQLQAQ
+36 EDTMIKQLQAQ

-56 SQEMIANLR
+56 PQEMVDNLR
-65 SCLQELN
+65 ICMQELN
-72 DYTFTDSEW
+72 GYTFTDSEW

-116 TTINIK
+116 TTMNIK
-122 LIEKQNNDRN
+122 LIEKQN
-132 SIYKN
+132 IHKN
-137 KLQVIRQYTVTGN
+137 KLQVIHQYATTGN

-163 LPLVHVELKR
+163 LPLVHIELKR

-201 YVQIFVI
+201 YIQIFVI

-252 KNKTIIDLVDFTKT
+252 KNKTIVDLVDFTKT

-298 ATEQIVNQI
+298 ATEAIVNQI
-307 QITENYKKW
+307 QIAENYKRW
-316 GKLQAGGYIWHTTGS
+316 GTIEAGGYIWHTTGS

-346 LSYVDKVM
+346 LPYVDKVM

-403 QKLDSFIKKYDD
+403 QKLDSFIKKYED
-415 HEIFGKKCILIFDEC
+415 HDIFGKKCILIFDEC
-430 HRSQFGSMHLLITK
+430 HRSQFGSMHLMITK

-459 FAVNTST
+459 FAANAST
-466 SGGGRISDASQAFKK
+466 SGGGRISSAAQAFARKADK
-481 KDSKFKL
+481 YNL

-493 AFGRRLHTYTV
+493 AFGKRLHTYTV
-504 VNAINDK
+504 VNAIDDK
-511 NVLPFKVDYVNTMKD
+511 NVLPFKVDYVNTIKD
-526 NRGDDTLIEAID
+526 NKGDDSLIEAID
-538 DEKIILSELR
+538 DEKLLLSEQR
-548 VSNVVRYILEHYNQK
+548 VANVVQYMLEHYNQK

-569 VFNYSTVTNVVD
+569 TFNYSTVTNVVE
-581 YVANFGK
+581 YVANFGR
-588 TDDKGE
+588 TNEKGE
-594 ALVEEIREEVKRQGF
+594 ALVDEIKVETKRQGF

-620 AKVYYEELKK
+620 AKVYYEELRK
-630 QIKDNPKYKGFKI
+630 QIANNPKYKNLKV

-651 NEDDTSTDYLIDED
+651 NEDDTSTDYLLDED

-677 AFLSNAIDEYN
+677 AFLAKAIDEYN
-688 KTFNT
+688 KDFGT
-693 QYDTSGTLFPNYYK
+693 QYDTSATLFPNYYK

-713 KNGEIDILI
+713 KNGEIDILL

-759 ILNAVKAYGNIVCF
+759 ILNSVKAYGNIVCF
-773 RDLRKQVDDAIAL
+773 RNLRKEVDDAIAL
-786 FGDEEAKGIVI
+786 FGDDDAKGIVI
-797 LKSFKDYYNGYTD
+797 LKSFNDYYNGYCD
-810 TDKNGKQQHH
+810 NDKNGKERYH
-820 AGYKELVEKL
+820 AGYRELVEKL
-830 YAEYPLPIDIM
+830 YVDYPLPIYIL

-876 EGELQDYLSYYGV
+876 EADLQDYLSYYVV
-889 LYDEFKVVIT
+889 LYDEFKVVT
-899 KDDVSAD
+899 VKDDVSAD
-906 IVFEMELVKQ
+906 VVFEMELVKQ
-916 IVVNIDYILNLIKQY
+916 IVVNIDYILNLIQKY
-931 HDKHILDK
+931 HSKHTLDK

-953 ELKPKKELIERFITS
+953 ELKPKKELIERFIAS
-968 LNAESDVMTDWLK
+968 LNAESDVMTDWIK
-981 FKAEQKEKELQQLIA
+981 FKAEEKEKELVRIIA

-1003 PARALVEKIFR
+1003 PTRILVEKLFR

-1043 KLRVT
+1043 KVRVR
-1048 EKLKDFFIRY
+1048 ERLKDFFIRY

>member
-1 MSSYNVVLSTD
+1 MQSYNVVLSTD
-12 EATVVAEYTPE
+12 EATVVAEYNPE
-23 KQNRTQYQSEAEL
+23 KQNRKQYQSEAEL
-36 EDAMIRQLQAQ
+36 EDAMIKQLQAQ

-56 SQEMIANLR
+56 PQEMVDNLR
-65 SCLQELN
+65 ICMQELN

-116 TTINIK
+116 TTMNIK
-122 LIEKQNNDRN
+122 LIEKQN
-132 SIYKN
+132 IHKN
-137 KLQVIRQYTVTGN
+137 KLQVIHQYATTGN

-163 LPLVHVELKR
+163 LPLVHIELKR

-201 YVQIFVI
+201 YIQIFVI

-266 FLAKHAILKILT
+266 FLAKHAILKVLT

-298 ATEQIVNQI
+298 ATEAIVNQI
-307 QITENYKKW
+307 QIAENYKLW
-316 GKLQAGGYIWHTTGS
+316 GKIKAGGYIWHTTGS
-331 GKTLTSFKTAQIVSD
+331 GKTLTSFKAAQIVSE
-346 LSYVDKVM
+346 LSFVDKVM

-415 HEIFGKKCILIFDEC
+415 HAIFGKKCILIFDEC
-430 HRSQFGSMHLLITK
+430 HRSQFGSMHRLITK
-444 KFKKYALFGFTGTPI
+444 KFKRYALFGFTGTPI
-459 FAVNTST
+459 FAANAST
-466 SGGGRISDASQAFKK
+466 ASSSRISDASQAFTRKE
-481 KDSKFKL
+481 SKYNL

-504 VNAINDK
+504 VHAINDK
-511 NVLPFKVDYVNTMKD
+511 NVLPFKVDYVNTIKD
-526 NRGDDTLIEAID
+526 NNGDNSLIEAID
-538 DEKIILSELR
+538 DEKILLSEIR

-569 VFNYSTVTNVVD
+569 AFNYSTVTNVID

-588 TDDKGE
+588 TDAKGE
-594 ALVEEIREEVKRQGF
+594 VLIEEVRIETKRQGF

-620 AKVYYEELKK
+620 AKVYYEEFKK
-630 QIKDNPKYKGFKI
+630 QINENPKYRDFKI

-651 NEDDTSTDYLIDED
+651 NEDDTSTDYLMDED
-665 SDSTDALDVDDR
+665 SDSTEALSVDDR
-677 AFLSNAIDEYN
+677 AFLAHAIDEYN
-688 KTFNT
+688 QTFGT

-773 RDLRKQVDDAIAL
+773 RNLRKEVDDAIAL

-797 LKSFKDYYNGYTD
+797 LKSFSDYYNGYSD
-810 TDKNGKQQHH
+810 INKNGKEQHH

-830 YAEYPLPIDIM
+830 YTEYPLPIDII

-876 EGELQDYLSYYGV
+876 EADLQDYLSYYGV
-889 LYDEFKVVIT
+889 LYDEFKVVVT

-968 LNAESDVMTDWLK
+968 LNAESDVMMDWSK
-981 FKAEQKEKELQQLIA
+981 FKEEQKEKELTQLIVE
-996 DEKLKEE
+996 EKLKEE
-1003 PARALVEKIFR
+1003 QARALVEKIFR
-1014 IGECEPSDAA
+1014 IGQCEPSDAA

-1048 EKLKDFFIRY
+1048 EKLKVFFVKY
-1058 FD
+1058 YD

>member
-1 MSSYNVVLSTD
+1 MQNFNVVMATD
-12 EATVVAEYTPE
+12 EATVVAEYSPE
-23 KQNRTQYQSEAEL
+23 KQNRKQYQSEAEL
-36 EDAMIRQLQAQ
+36 EGAMIKQLKAQ

-56 SQEMIANLR
+56 PQEMVDNLR
-65 SCLQELN
+65 ICMQELN
-72 DYTFTDSEW
+72 GYTFTDTEW
-81 DRFFKTVIANRGDGI
+81 DRFFKAVIANRGDGI

-116 TTINIK
+116 TTMNIK
-122 LIEKQNNDRN
+122 LIEKQN
-132 SIYKN
+132 IHKN
-137 KLQVIRQYTVTGN
+137 KLQVIHQYATTGN
-150 FDNRYDVSILVNG
+150 FDNRYDVSVLVNG
-163 LPLVHVELKR
+163 LPLVHIELKR

-201 YVQIFVI
+201 YIQIFVI

-266 FLAKHAILKILT
+266 FFAKHAILKILT
-278 QFCVFTSNKMLMVM
+278 QYCVFTSNKMLMVM

-298 ATEQIVNQI
+298 ATEAIVNQI
-307 QITENYKKW
+307 QIAENYKWW
-316 GKLQAGGYIWHTTGS
+316 GSIKAGGYVWHTTGS
-331 GKTLTSFKTAQIVSD
+331 GKTLTSFKTAQIVSELD
-346 LSYVDKVM
+346 YVDKVM

-415 HEIFGKKCILIFDEC
+415 HPIFSKKCALIFDEC

-459 FAVNTST
+459 FSVNANTAS
-466 SGGGRISDASQAFKK
+466 GGRISDASQAFTKK
-481 KDSKFKL
+481 EGKFHL
-488 KTTDQ
+488 KTTEQ
-493 AFGRRLHTYTV
+493 AFGRKLHTYTV
-504 VNAINDK
+504 VHAINDK
-511 NVLPFKVDYVNTMKD
+511 NVLPFKVDYVNTIKD
-526 NRGDDTLIEAID
+526 NKGDDTLIEAID
-538 DEKIILSELR
+538 DEKILLSEKR
-548 VSNVVRYILEHYNQK
+548 VSNVVSYILEHYNQK

-588 TDDKGE
+588 TDNKGE
-594 ALVEEIREEVKRQGF
+594 ALVEEVRVEMKRQGF
-609 NSIFAVSSINA
+609 NSIFAVSSISA
-620 AKVYYEELKK
+620 AKVYYEEFKK
-630 QIKDNPKYKGFKI
+630 QIKANPKYNGFKI

-651 NEDDTSTDYLIDED
+651 NEDDTSTDYLMDED
-665 SDSTDALDVDDR
+665 SDSTDALSVDDR
-677 AFLSNAIDEYN
+677 AFLANAIAEYN
-688 KTFNT
+688 QTFGT

-736 NTLWVDKNLKQH
+736 NSLWVDKNLKQH

-786 FGDEEAKGIVI
+786 FGDDEA
-797 LKSFKDYYNGYTD
+797 T
-810 TDKNGKQQHH
+810 
-820 AGYKELVEKL
+820 
-830 YAEYPLPIDIM
+830 
-841 GEEKKKQFIKLF
+841 
-853 GAILRLLNIL
+853 
-863 RSFDEFAGKEIFT
+863 
-876 EGELQDYLSYYGV
+876 
-889 LYDEFKVVIT
+889 
-899 KDDVSAD
+899 
-906 IVFEMELVKQ
+906 
-916 IVVNIDYILNLIKQY
+916 
-931 HDKHILDK
+931 
-939 EIPADITRAISSNP
+939 
-953 ELKPKKELIERFITS
+953 
-968 LNAESDVMTDWLK
+968 
-981 FKAEQKEKELQQLIA
+981 
-996 DEKLKEE
+996 
-1003 PARALVEKIFR
+1003 
-1014 IGECEPSDAA
+1014 
-1024 IAEILP
+1024 
-1030 PISRF
+1030 
-1035 KAGLLAET
+1035 T
-1043 KLRVT
+1043 KLLLR
-1048 EKLKDFFIRY
+1048 
-1058 FD
+1058 

>member
-1 MSSYNVVLSTD
+1 MTVL
-12 EATVVAEYTPE
+12 AEYNQE
-23 KQNRTQYQSEAEL
+23 KQNRKRYQSEAEL
-36 EDAMIRQLQAQ
+36 EDAMIKQLQAQ
-47 GYEYLELHT
+47 GYEYLDIHT
-56 SQEMIANLR
+56 PQEMVDNLR
-65 SCLQELN
+65 ICIQELN
-72 DYTFTDSEW
+72 DYTFTDLEW
-81 DRFFKTVIANRGDGI
+81 DRFFKTVIANKGDGI

-105 DYIQAFKTDDG
+105 DYIQAFKIDNG
-116 TTINIK
+116 TTMNIK
-122 LIEKQNNDRN
+122 LIEKQN
-132 SIYKN
+132 IHKN
-137 KLQVIRQYTVTGN
+137 KLQVIHQYATTGN

-163 LPLVHVELKR
+163 LPLVHIELKR

-188 QRDSF
+188 QRESF

-201 YVQIFVI
+201 YIQIFVI

-266 FLAKHAILKILT
+266 FFAKHAILKILT
-278 QFCVFTSNKMLMVM
+278 QFCVFTSNNILMVM

-298 ATEQIVNQI
+298 ATEAIVNQI
-307 QITENYKKW
+307 QIAENYKRW
-316 GKLQAGGYIWHTTGS
+316 GTIKAGGYIWHTTGS
-331 GKTLTSFKTAQIVSD
+331 GKTLTSFKTAQIVSE
-346 LSYVDKVM
+346 LPYVDKVM

-415 HEIFGKKCILIFDEC
+415 HVIFNKKCILIFDEC
-430 HRSQFGSMHLLITK
+430 HRSQFGSMHVLITK

-459 FAVNTST
+459 FTANANT
-466 SGGGRISDASQAFKK
+466 SGGGRISDAAQAFTKK
-481 KDSKFKL
+481 ESKFHL
-488 KTTDQ
+488 KTTEQ
-493 AFGRRLHTYTV
+493 AFGRKLHTYTV
-504 VNAINDK
+504 VHAINDK
-511 NVLPFKVDYVNTMKD
+511 NVLPFKVDYVNTIKD
-526 NRGDDTLIEAID
+526 NTGDDSLIEAID
-538 DEKIILSELR
+538 DEKILLSETR
-548 VSNVVRYILEHYNQK
+548 ISNVVRYILEHYNQK
-563 TMKAGQ
+563 TMKAGR
-569 VFNYSTVTNVVD
+569 VFDHSTVTNVID
-581 YVANFGK
+581 YVVNFGK
-588 TDDKGE
+588 TDAEGK
-594 ALVEEIREEVKRQGF
+594 ALIEEVRVDVKRKGF
-609 NSIFAVSSINA
+609 NSIFAVSSIGA
-620 AKVYYEELKK
+620 AKVYYEEFKK
-630 QIKDNPKYKGFKI
+630 QIKENPKYKGLKI

-651 NEDDTSTDYLIDED
+651 NEDDTSTDYLMDED
-665 SDSTDALDVDDR
+665 SDSTEALSVDDR
-677 AFLSNAIDEYN
+677 AFLANVIDEYN
-688 KTFNT
+688 QTFGT

-786 FGDEEAKGIVI
+786 FGDDEAKGIVI
-797 LKSFKDYYNGYTD
+797 LKSFNDYYDGYID
-810 TDKNGKQQHH
+810 NDKNGKSRHH
-820 AGYKELVEKL
+820 AGYKELVERL
-830 YAEYPLPIDIM
+830 YAEYPLPVDIM

-863 RSFDEFAGKEIFT
+863 RSFDELAGKEIFT
-876 EGELQDYLSYYGV
+876 EGDLQDYLSYYGV
-889 LYDEFKVVIT
+889 LYDEFKVVVT

-931 HDKHILDK
+931 HEKHILNK
-939 EIPADITRAISSNP
+939 EVPADIVRAISSNP
-953 ELKPKKELIERFITS
+953 ELKPKKELIEKFITS
-968 LNAESDVMTDWLK
+968 LNAESDVMMDWVT
-981 FKAEQKEKELQQLIA
+981 FKTEQKEKELVQLIA
-996 DEKLKEE
+996 DENLKEE

-1043 KLRVT
+1043 KMRVT
-1048 EKLKDFFIRY
+1048 EKLKDFFVRY